1 MNKQCFRVIFSKT
14 LQRFV
19 VVSELAKSEGK
30 STEKHDVSLSHVSV
44 RLKPLAFS
52 LFCVLG
58 FVAFSE
64 SAVAETLIIQADK
77 SAPKNQQP
85 IVLQTANGLP
95 QVNIQTPND
104 KGLSHNKYSQ
114 FDIAEK
120 GAVLNNSRTHTQT
133 QLAGMVQG
141 NPYLARGE
149 ANVILN
155 EVNSSNPSV
164 MKGYME
170 VAGKKANVI
179 IANPNGLHCEGCG
192 IINSDRVTLTTG
204 KPEIKNGQVDNFK
217 VEAGKVTVS
226 GKGLD
231 NSHVDYTEIL
241 AREAEV
247 NAGIWSKKEI
257 TVIAGKNTIAR
268 SDADKTLQVIRTEQA
283 SVGDIKPQ
291 VAIDVGELGG
301 MYSGKIHLV
310 GTEAGIGVRNAGH
323 IGASAETLHIDS
335 QGRIVNTGTLNAAK
349 STQLTAMQ
357 EIENKGKI
365 ENRQGNITLNS
376 ALDIKQ
382 DGAIVARQGDIHKIA
397 TDQISQSGE
406 SVAKGNITYQA
417 ARVKTSTNSLV
428 AAGVEVKD
436 TAQGEVRSLEKNS
449 GQGKNVAVSAT
460 AKATLQ
466 GKNLASGQID
476 IQSSEVDLDHSHTS
490 AHSVSVVANQ
500 GNIQA
505 NHATLIADKT
515 LSLNTPAEL
524 QTQQSHLKAEKI
536 TAQQHSLNMQKA
548 VWEQTGTDE
557 LKLSV
562 SDQLKNQGGTLKTQG
577 DLTLYSHGMDN
588 RQGHLLANG
597 KLVVNTGTGQLD
609 TTNGVML
616 SNQSLSLNSGE
627 FINDG
632 GLIQSNQ
639 NVAINTQGQSL
650 SNKQTLTDAQDKG
663 IVALGEVN
671 IQAGN
676 VVNRQGR
683 IVSVGK
689 QIINVAN
696 VDNQQGLVY
705 TQDNSTLHA
714 KNLSNDEGS
723 IRAVKQADITLSDN
737 LNQQNGAIK
746 AQTLNL
752 AANTLN
758 SLTKSVIS
766 ADNLNIITS
775 NELSNKDSHIIAK
788 LNGDIQTG
796 STLSNKNGT
805 IGSQERSFI
814 INTHQ
819 HRLENEQGNI
829 IAAQNIDINSGAIN
843 NNQGLISANEI
854 AINSNNQSI
863 NNQKTLLEK
872 QGSKGIIAQHSL
884 ILHSNSL
891 NNNNG
896 NILSR
901 NNATV
906 NTASLINH
914 QGEIRTQSQLDL
926 HTNTLEQNS
935 GLITANTVNLV
946 ADAIKSNKQSE
957 ISGNQVNVTA
967 QTLDNQESKL
977 IARQLAHIDV
987 KQGIQNQN
995 GILASLGEKLT
1006 INSNQSEINNT
1017 GGMVLAQN
1025 GTLKLNTDML
1035 NNKQGSIRAKIAE
1048 IFTQKTLDNRNT
1060 LADKQ
1065 QGIIATDLSLKA
1077 KQLDNQAGRIT
1088 ALNSTALQASD
1099 IQNQSGEILMVNDGS
1114 LNADKINNQAGQ
1126 IASVSANL
1134 NITTQTALNNQQ
1146 GTIKAENMLTLM
1158 TKGLENQQGKVVS
1171 SNQLLLKT
1179 AQQQIDNQQG
1189 TLFAKNKAD
1198 IHSGNI
1204 NNLNGLIRADDSL
1217 LIEAYQNVIDNRH
1230 TQDALKGIVGLRSM
1244 VLQGVTTLLN
1254 QQGKLYGGNTLN
1266 ITTAEDIQNQ
1276 QGTLQSQGDLTLS
1289 TQSVNNQDGKI
1300 SSHVANITAK
1310 IINNRATSEQ
1320 GSLIYADKLTLNT
1333 EQLDNQGTKAKDKSP
1348 AQGIQGQDIVI
1359 QTAALNN
1366 QQGGIYS
1373 ANNVSITSNNH
1384 LDNSEG
1390 ELLAVN
1396 TVDVLNG
1403 NNLMVNNEKGLIQGN
1418 KTVNL
1423 NATGLASEG
1432 NIKTKGDL
1440 NIALKE
1446 SFILNNAFE
1455 ANNLTFKTEGNFTNN
1470 TEQRVANKMT
1480 ISANHIENRAN
1491 AELSSNETMLNSTSL
1506 INRGLIDGVNTVI
1519 KSSAV
1524 TNIGTGRIYG
1534 DHLAINATTVENLAE
1549 TVNGETKAATIAAR
1563 ERLDFGVNTLIN
1575 RDGALILSLGNTVI
1589 GNTLDKNNHAVGK
1602 ANLIQNDS
1610 ATIEL
1615 LGNAVVNAQNVI
1627 NRDTKIKTRIREE
1640 RETFD
1645 LYGKENVTTGK
1656 VSEWYR
1662 VGVDGEMDHADGRRN
1677 KNATFTFYDRA
1688 KGSISSNTGDY
1699 WQRRE
1704 FTQTRYI
1711 PEIYDES
1718 PAKFLVGGNLHLNSE
1733 NTLNQY
1739 SRLLIGGRLYFNE
1752 QNISQSGE
1760 SIDSNNGK
1768 LVNEDFTATQI
1779 VDDQGY
1785 FYRYQQDRRKPRRIK
1800 RRKNFLDIKIQKAIN
1815 EQSSKQVHFNLV
1827 LNTIGTPITSGA
1839 TVDDKTKVKDIQ
1851 LDTVSVMSNSADNPN
1866 GISIEKSPLNPSIGK
1881 HTEITL
1887 TPTINNHNVI
1897 SSGQVIA
1904 KLQTTVEKF
1913 DPQDLSNMTMPV
1925 VKTHLPDVK
1934 LPQASLYKINP
1945 EAPNG
1950 YLVETDPK
1958 FTDRK
1963 RWLSSD
1969 YMFEQLRYNH
1979 DNVHKRLGDGFYEQR
1994 LINEQI
2000 HQLTGRRYIE
2010 GYNNDIDQ
2018 YKALMNSGVKYAK
2031 QFNLALGV
2039 GLTAKQMSELT
2050 SDMVWFVNKEITLA
2064 DGRKVTALVPQVYLV
2079 ARNSDINSRGGVVSA
2094 NQILGNV
2101 DTLENRGVIAGRDL
2115 TRIHSNQLQNE
2126 GSILGDTVDLSAKQN
2141 LINLGNIEAV
2151 KSLSLAAGKNL
2162 DIRSTLSSSE
2172 SADGNVAR
2180 TVLDRLAR
2188 VKVTG
2193 AGGRLALHSNENLT
2207 IKAADIESQGSL
2219 SATAGNMLNVTTLT
2233 VSNKEYYN
2241 GDADNYYRLAQHSE
2255 VGSTLKGK
2263 DDVTLVAKKD
2273 VRIRQSDIGSEKGN
2287 VLIGSQ
2293 QGDIQV
2299 EAGREEEQ
2307 LASASKSVSR
2317 GRFGLSKTTEIR
2329 RHEHDIAQSVG
2340 SNIDGKTVNLIAGQG
2355 NVTVQGSNAVG
2366 ENGLTV
2372 QAKNIDI
2379 KEAENKVYSED
2390 FHSKKKSGVLG
2401 GGLGVTFGAQK
2412 QTLESDKTKFYAQGS
2427 QVGSLNGNTTLIAKN
2442 HYSQTASQV
2451 SAVNGDVNILAKNVD
2466 IKAADDKYET
2476 NTKQTF
2482 EQKGV
2487 TLAVT
2492 SPILSAL
2499 QAVQGTVKSV
2509 ERVGQSKNDRVNAMA
2524 AANSAMDAY
2533 RAGQAVG
2540 QAGKAMQEA
2549 MENGNMDSVV
2559 GAQIT
2564 YGQQKS
2570 ESRTHTEGKTA
2581 AKSQVNAGGKVNI
2594 VATGAGKASN
2604 ITIQGSDV
2612 SGKQGT
2618 FLEADNDINITAAEQ
2633 THKERSTN
2641 KSSGFN
2647 AGVAMKVS
2655 NGAAVGATLG
2665 GNHGKGYGNGDE
2677 TTYVASHVGDSQ
2689 SKTVIQAGGDA
2700 NIIGSQVKGKRVE
2713 VNAQN
2718 LNIESLQDTATYKG
2732 KQMNVSG
2739 SVTVGYGASVGGSFN
2754 KSNIHADHASVN
2766 EQAGI
2771 YAGDEGYDINVNHT
2785 DLKGG
2790 LITSTQKAEDEG
2802 KNRFST
2808 GSLTH
2813 SDIENHS
2820 NYSGSSFGVSGS
2832 VAANFDTPFGKEGQ
2846 AQSSKQAT
2854 DSKGNPVYLDKNGKE
2869 TVSATDTEGN
2879 ANRAKSATGLASLQ
2893 STLGLGYGS
2902 DKESQSGTTKSGINT
2917 KNIEIRDQAGQL
2929 AKTGETVEQTR
2940 DRIKTEVTTDNAAQ
2954 HSGKLENHFDKD
2966 EVQKELDLQRDVTE
2980 QFGNNLSQGAALIS
2994 EKLSEKARKQKY
3006 EAAVAL
3012 EQAQK
3017 AVKENDSES
3026 NRTLERQAQMQF
3038 DKADQAAKEWETG
3051 GRQRRLVD
3059 SAMNV
3064 LSTALAGRPA
3074 AEVVASGLSP
3084 MVNHHIK
3091 EATKGQSDAVNL
3103 TAHAL
3108 WGAVEAY
3115 AGNRNVA
3122 AGAAGAV
3129 AGEAAAKVIA
3139 ETLYGKSP
3147 NALSQEEKLT
3157 VSTLSQAAA
3166 GIAGGALANSSDGV
3180 GIAAQTAKGAVENN
3194 SMADDVHPSDERK
3207 QNIEMYAKVLF
3218 NGDEDKAKEY
3228 QEGLELAEAQGQI
3241 DSVKET
3247 ADAIA
3252 NLDDTVVSLW
3262 EAISN
3267 PEKTYNNVVV
3277 SLKEWDEAYA
3287 LALKEN
3293 PKLAGEMQG
3302 YRQGKMK
3309 GVSTGGVVLSG
3320 AGLALVKP
3328 MGALKNG
3335 VVGFTKN
3342 QVNRVVNHTVLNR
3355 VINEVDNIAVS
3366 TDKGFINGTKVC
3378 GASCEIKAT
3387 SKAEQA
3393 LIDDIVKNG
3402 DIKGGKTES
3411 LIHGLAKRSGYEP
3424 LQGGKYGSNNGFDH
3438 VLVGKDGSVVIIDS
3452 KQIKTNGAIQVSS
3465 KGAKDTNQLSSKW
3478 INAVLRELPENDPT
3492 KLAIKNAEKNGKSI
3506 KTIIAGVDKS
3516 NGKVVLLP
3524 VKIPNKN

>member
-752 AANTLN
+752 TANTLN

-775 NELSNKDSHIIAK
+775 NELSNTDSHIIAK

-796 STLSNKNGT
+796 STLNNKNGT
-805 IGSQERSFI
+805 IGSQEHSFI

-884 ILHSNSL
+884 TLHSNSL

-926 HTNTLEQNS
+926 HTNTLEQNN

-995 GILASLGEKLT
+995 GILASLGENLT

-1048 IFTQKTLDNRNT
+1048 IFTQKALDNRNT

-1126 IASVSANL
+1126 IASQSANL

-1244 VLQGVTTLLN
+1244 VLQGVTTLFN

-1289 TQSVNNQDGKI
+1289 TQSVNNQAGKI

-1310 IINNRATSEQ
+1310 TINNRATSEQ

-1333 EQLDNQGTKAKDKSP
+1333 EQLDNQGTKARDKSP

-1359 QTAALNN
+1359 QTATLNN

-1491 AELSSNETMLNSTSL
+1491 AELSSNETMLNSTNL

-1534 DHLAINATTVENLAE
+1534 DHLAINAATVENLAE

-1575 RDGALILSLGNTVI
+1575 RDGALILSL
-1589 GNTLDKNNHAVGK
+1589 
-1602 ANLIQNDS
+1602 
-1610 ATIEL
+1610 
-1615 LGNAVVNAQNVI
+1615 
-1627 NRDTKIKTRIREE
+1627 R
-1640 RETFD
+1640 
-1645 LYGKENVTTGK
+1645 
-1656 VSEWYR
+1656 
-1662 VGVDGEMDHADGRRN
+1662 
-1677 KNATFTFYDRA
+1677 
-1688 KGSISSNTGDY
+1688 
-1699 WQRRE
+1699 
-1704 FTQTRYI
+1704 
-1711 PEIYDES
+1711 
-1718 PAKFLVGGNLHLNSE
+1718 
-1733 NTLNQY
+1733 
-1739 SRLLIGGRLYFNE
+1739 
-1752 QNISQSGE
+1752 
-1760 SIDSNNGK
+1760 
-1768 LVNEDFTATQI
+1768 
-1779 VDDQGY
+1779 
-1785 FYRYQQDRRKPRRIK
+1785 
-1800 RRKNFLDIKIQKAIN
+1800 
-1815 EQSSKQVHFNLV
+1815 
-1827 LNTIGTPITSGA
+1827 
-1839 TVDDKTKVKDIQ
+1839 
-1851 LDTVSVMSNSADNPN
+1851 
-1866 GISIEKSPLNPSIGK
+1866 
-1881 HTEITL
+1881 
-1887 TPTINNHNVI
+1887 
-1897 SSGQVIA
+1897 
-1904 KLQTTVEKF
+1904 
-1913 DPQDLSNMTMPV
+1913 
-1925 VKTHLPDVK
+1925 
-1934 LPQASLYKINP
+1934 
-1945 EAPNG
+1945 
-1950 YLVETDPK
+1950 
-1958 FTDRK
+1958 
-1963 RWLSSD
+1963 
-1969 YMFEQLRYNH
+1969 
-1979 DNVHKRLGDGFYEQR
+1979 
-1994 LINEQI
+1994 
-2000 HQLTGRRYIE
+2000 
-2010 GYNNDIDQ
+2010 
-2018 YKALMNSGVKYAK
+2018 
-2031 QFNLALGV
+2031 
-2039 GLTAKQMSELT
+2039 
-2050 SDMVWFVNKEITLA
+2050 
-2064 DGRKVTALVPQVYLV
+2064 
-2079 ARNSDINSRGGVVSA
+2079 
-2094 NQILGNV
+2094 
-2101 DTLENRGVIAGRDL
+2101 
-2115 TRIHSNQLQNE
+2115 
-2126 GSILGDTVDLSAKQN
+2126 
-2141 LINLGNIEAV
+2141 
-2151 KSLSLAAGKNL
+2151 
-2162 DIRSTLSSSE
+2162 
-2172 SADGNVAR
+2172 
-2180 TVLDRLAR
+2180 
-2188 VKVTG
+2188 
-2193 AGGRLALHSNENLT
+2193 
-2207 IKAADIESQGSL
+2207 
-2219 SATAGNMLNVTTLT
+2219 
-2233 VSNKEYYN
+2233 
-2241 GDADNYYRLAQHSE
+2241 
-2255 VGSTLKGK
+2255 
-2263 DDVTLVAKKD
+2263 
-2273 VRIRQSDIGSEKGN
+2273 
-2287 VLIGSQ
+2287 
-2293 QGDIQV
+2293 
-2299 EAGREEEQ
+2299 
-2307 LASASKSVSR
+2307 
-2317 GRFGLSKTTEIR
+2317 
-2329 RHEHDIAQSVG
+2329 
-2340 SNIDGKTVNLIAGQG
+2340 
-2355 NVTVQGSNAVG
+2355 
-2366 ENGLTV
+2366 
-2372 QAKNIDI
+2372 
-2379 KEAENKVYSED
+2379 
-2390 FHSKKKSGVLG
+2390 
-2401 GGLGVTFGAQK
+2401 
-2412 QTLESDKTKFYAQGS
+2412 
-2427 QVGSLNGNTTLIAKN
+2427 
-2442 HYSQTASQV
+2442 
-2451 SAVNGDVNILAKNVD
+2451 
-2466 IKAADDKYET
+2466 
-2476 NTKQTF
+2476 
-2482 EQKGV
+2482 
-2487 TLAVT
+2487 
-2492 SPILSAL
+2492 
-2499 QAVQGTVKSV
+2499 
-2509 ERVGQSKNDRVNAMA
+2509 
-2524 AANSAMDAY
+2524 
-2533 RAGQAVG
+2533 
-2540 QAGKAMQEA
+2540 
-2549 MENGNMDSVV
+2549 
-2559 GAQIT
+2559 
-2564 YGQQKS
+2564 
-2570 ESRTHTEGKTA
+2570 
-2581 AKSQVNAGGKVNI
+2581 
-2594 VATGAGKASN
+2594 
-2604 ITIQGSDV
+2604 
-2612 SGKQGT
+2612 
-2618 FLEADNDINITAAEQ
+2618 
-2633 THKERSTN
+2633 
-2641 KSSGFN
+2641 
-2647 AGVAMKVS
+2647 
-2655 NGAAVGATLG
+2655 
-2665 GNHGKGYGNGDE
+2665 
-2677 TTYVASHVGDSQ
+2677 
-2689 SKTVIQAGGDA
+2689 
-2700 NIIGSQVKGKRVE
+2700 
-2713 VNAQN
+2713 
-2718 LNIESLQDTATYKG
+2718 
-2732 KQMNVSG
+2732 
-2739 SVTVGYGASVGGSFN
+2739 
-2754 KSNIHADHASVN
+2754 
-2766 EQAGI
+2766 
-2771 YAGDEGYDINVNHT
+2771 
-2785 DLKGG
+2785 
-2790 LITSTQKAEDEG
+2790 
-2802 KNRFST
+2802 
-2808 GSLTH
+2808 
-2813 SDIENHS
+2813 
-2820 NYSGSSFGVSGS
+2820 
-2832 VAANFDTPFGKEGQ
+2832 
-2846 AQSSKQAT
+2846 
-2854 DSKGNPVYLDKNGKE
+2854 
-2869 TVSATDTEGN
+2869 
-2879 ANRAKSATGLASLQ
+2879 
-2893 STLGLGYGS
+2893 
-2902 DKESQSGTTKSGINT
+2902 
-2917 KNIEIRDQAGQL
+2917 
-2929 AKTGETVEQTR
+2929 
-2940 DRIKTEVTTDNAAQ
+2940 
-2954 HSGKLENHFDKD
+2954 
-2966 EVQKELDLQRDVTE
+2966 
-2980 QFGNNLSQGAALIS
+2980 
-2994 EKLSEKARKQKY
+2994 
-3006 EAAVAL
+3006 
-3012 EQAQK
+3012 
-3017 AVKENDSES
+3017 
-3026 NRTLERQAQMQF
+3026 
-3038 DKADQAAKEWETG
+3038 
-3051 GRQRRLVD
+3051 
-3059 SAMNV
+3059 
-3064 LSTALAGRPA
+3064 
-3074 AEVVASGLSP
+3074 
-3084 MVNHHIK
+3084 
-3091 EATKGQSDAVNL
+3091 
-3103 TAHAL
+3103 
-3108 WGAVEAY
+3108 
-3115 AGNRNVA
+3115 
-3122 AGAAGAV
+3122 
-3129 AGEAAAKVIA
+3129 
-3139 ETLYGKSP
+3139 
-3147 NALSQEEKLT
+3147 
-3157 VSTLSQAAA
+3157 
-3166 GIAGGALANSSDGV
+3166 
-3180 GIAAQTAKGAVENN
+3180 
-3194 SMADDVHPSDERK
+3194 
-3207 QNIEMYAKVLF
+3207 
-3218 NGDEDKAKEY
+3218 
-3228 QEGLELAEAQGQI
+3228 
-3241 DSVKET
+3241 
-3247 ADAIA
+3247 
-3252 NLDDTVVSLW
+3252 
-3262 EAISN
+3262 
-3267 PEKTYNNVVV
+3267 
-3277 SLKEWDEAYA
+3277 
-3287 LALKEN
+3287 
-3293 PKLAGEMQG
+3293 
-3302 YRQGKMK
+3302 
-3309 GVSTGGVVLSG
+3309 
-3320 AGLALVKP
+3320 
-3328 MGALKNG
+3328 
-3335 VVGFTKN
+3335 
-3342 QVNRVVNHTVLNR
+3342 
-3355 VINEVDNIAVS
+3355 
-3366 TDKGFINGTKVC
+3366 
-3378 GASCEIKAT
+3378 
-3387 SKAEQA
+3387 
-3393 LIDDIVKNG
+3393 
-3402 DIKGGKTES
+3402 
-3411 LIHGLAKRSGYEP
+3411 
-3424 LQGGKYGSNNGFDH
+3424 
-3438 VLVGKDGSVVIIDS
+3438 
-3452 KQIKTNGAIQVSS
+3452 
-3465 KGAKDTNQLSSKW
+3465 
-3478 INAVLRELPENDPT
+3478 
-3492 KLAIKNAEKNGKSI
+3492 
-3506 KTIIAGVDKS
+3506 
-3516 NGKVVLLP
+3516 
-3524 VKIPNKN
+3524 

>member
-30 STEKHDVSLSHVSV
+30 STEKHDVSLSHVSA

-268 SDADKTLQVIRTEQA
+268 SDTDKTLQVIRTEQA

-382 DGAIVARQGDIHKIA
+382 DGTIVARQGDIHKIA
-397 TDQISQSGE
+397 TDQITQNGE

-417 ARVKTSTNSLV
+417 ARVKTSTNSLI

-449 GQGKNVAVSAT
+449 GQGKTVTVSAT

-476 IQSSEVDLDHSHTS
+476 IQGSEVDLDHSHTS

-597 KLVVNTGTGQLD
+597 KLVVDTGTGQLD

-627 FINDG
+627 LINDG

-723 IRAVKQADITLSDN
+723 IRAVKRADITLSDN

-752 AANTLN
+752 TANTLN

-796 STLSNKNGT
+796 STLNNKNGT

-884 ILHSNSL
+884 TLHSNSL

-926 HTNTLEQNS
+926 HTNTLEQNN

-977 IARQLAHIDV
+977 IARQLAHVDV

-995 GILASLGEKLT
+995 GILASLGENLT

-1048 IFTQKTLDNRNT
+1048 IFTQKALDNRNT

-1126 IASVSANL
+1126 IASQSANL

-1244 VLQGVTTLLN
+1244 VLQGVTTLFN

-1289 TQSVNNQDGKI
+1289 TQSVNNQAGKI

-1310 IINNRATSEQ
+1310 TINNRATSEQ

-1333 EQLDNQGTKAKDKSP
+1333 EQLDNQGTKARDKSP

-1359 QTAALNN
+1359 QTATLNN

-1491 AELSSNETMLNSTSL
+1491 AELSSNETMLNSTNL

-1534 DHLAINATTVENLAE
+1534 DHLAINAATVENLAE

-1645 LYGKENVTTGK
+1645 LYGKENATTGK

-1662 VGVDGEMDHADGRRN
+1662 VGVDGEMDHADGRHS
-1677 KNATFTFYDRA
+1677 KSATFTFYDRA
-1688 KGSISSNTGDY
+1688 KGEISSHKGDY

-1718 PAKFLVGGNLHLNSE
+1718 PAKFLVGGSLHLNSE

-1739 SRLLIGGRLYFNE
+1739 SQLLIGGRLYFNE
-1752 QNISQSGE
+1752 QNISQSSE

-1785 FYRYQQDRRKPRRIK
+1785 FYRYRQDRRRSGKIRRH
-1800 RRKNFLDIKIQKAIN
+1800 KNFLDIKTQKAIN
-1815 EQSSKQVHFNLV
+1815 EQSSKQLHFNLV

-1851 LDTVSVMSNSADNPN
+1851 LDTVSVMSNSADSPN

-2162 DIRSTLSSSE
+2162 DIRSTLYSSE

-2180 TVLDRLAR
+2180 TVLDRLAS

-2273 VRIRQSDIGSEKGN
+2273 VRIRQSNIGSEKGN

-2317 GRFGLSKTTEIR
+2317 GRFGLSKTTEID

-2355 NVTVQGSNAVG
+2355 TVTVQGSNVVG
-2366 ENGLTV
+2366 GNGLTV
-2372 QAKNIDI
+2372 RAKNIDI

-2390 FHSKKKSGVLG
+2390 FHSKKKSGVLGG

-2427 QVGSLNGNTTLIAKN
+2427 QVGSLNGNTTLIAEN

-2466 IKAADDKYET
+2466 IKAADDKYES

-2487 TLAVT
+2487 SLALT

-2604 ITIQGSDV
+2604 ITIHGSDV

-2655 NGAAVGATLG
+2655 NGVAAGITVG
-2665 GNHGKGYGNGDE
+2665 GNYGKGYGNGDE

-2700 NIIGSQVKGKRVE
+2700 NLIGSQVKGKRVE

-2902 DKESQSGTTKSGINT
+2902 DKENQSSTTKSGINT
-2917 KNIEIRDQAGQL
+2917 KNIEIRDQAEQL
-2929 AKTGETVEQTR
+2929 AKTGKTVEQTL
-2940 DRIKTEVTTDNAAQ
+2940 DSIKTDVTTDNAAQ
-2954 HSGKLENHFDKD
+2954 HAGKLENHFDKD
-2966 EVQKELDLQRDVTE
+2966 KVQKELDLQRDVTE
-2980 QFGNNLSQGAALIS
+2980 QFGNNLSQGAALII

-3277 SLKEWDEAYA
+3277 SLKDWDEAYA

-3309 GVSTGGVVLSG
+3309 GVSTGGVILSG
-3320 AGLALVKP
+3320 AGLAMVEGISKITDIAKSGKLNLSRKGIPNSQIGIQWGKGISNQGKP
-3328 MGALKNG
+3328 WEAYVQSKLPDGSIN
-3335 VVGFTKN
+3335 
-3342 QVNRVVNHTVLNR
+3342 LN
-3355 VINEVDNIAVS
+3355 
-3366 TDKGFINGTKVC
+3366 
-3378 GASCEIKAT
+3378 
-3387 SKAEQA
+3387 
-3393 LIDDIVKNG
+3393 
-3402 DIKGGKTES
+3402 DIKSNFKT
-3411 LIHGLAKRSGYEP
+3411 
-3424 LQGGKYGSNNGFDH
+3424 FDH
-3438 VLVGKDGSVVIIDS
+3438 LLPDGTAISSKTMDTVGSKTYQNPSKITYTLNKYVDDMVNFRNDGKDGVIINNSDIKS
-3452 KQIKTNGAIQVSS
+3452 KELYLAIPAKTSKEQMKAIDKSIEYARS
-3465 KGAKDTNQLSSKW
+3465 KGTN
-3478 INAVLRELPENDPT
+3478 
-3492 KLAIKNAEKNGKSI
+3492 
-3506 KTIIAGVDKS
+3506 IIV
-3516 NGKVVLLP
+3516 NKV
-3524 VKIPNKN
+3524 N

>member
-1 MNKQCFRVIFSKT
+1 MVT
-14 LQRFV
+14 
-19 VVSELAKSEGK
+19 SELAKSEGK
-30 STEKHDVSLSHVSV
+30 STESSAFGLSHIFAQI
-44 RLKPLAFS
+44 RPLTFS
-52 LFCVLG
+52 LYCALG
-58 FVAFSE
+58 FVAFSN
-64 SAVAETLIIQADK
+64 SALANLIIQADK

-104 KGLSHNKYSQ
+104 KGLSHNKYAK
-114 FDIAEK
+114 FDVDTK
-120 GAVLNNSRTHTQT
+120 GAILNNSRTNVQT
-133 QLAGMVQG
+133 QQGGLITG

-149 ANVILN
+149 AKVILN
-155 EVNSSNPSV
+155 EVNSSDPSV
-164 MKGYME
+164 LKGYVE
-170 VAGKKANVI
+170 VAGKKADVI
-179 IANPNGLHCEGCG
+179 IANPSGIHCEGCG
-192 IINSDRVTLTTG
+192 IINSNRATLTTG
-204 KPEIKNGQVDNFK
+204 KPQIKNGNLESFV
-217 VEAGKVTVS
+217 VEKGKVKVS

-231 NSHVDYTEIL
+231 NSRVDYTEII
-241 AREAEV
+241 ARETQV
-247 NAGIWSKKEI
+247 NAGLWSKKEAKVI
-257 TVIAGKNTIAR
+257 TGKNTVKQLET
-268 SDADKTLQVIRTEQA
+268 SADLQIIHNNQPLADEPR
-283 SVGDIKPQ
+283 PQ
-291 VAIDVGELGG
+291 VAVDVGELGG
-301 MYSGKIHLV
+301 MYSGKIHLI
-310 GTEAGIGVRNAGH
+310 GTETGVGVHNAGH
-323 IGASAETLHIDS
+323 IGASAETLKIDS
-335 QGRIVNTGTLNAAK
+335 EGRIVNTGTLNANHAV
-349 STQLTAMQ
+349 QLAGTKG
-357 EIENKGKI
+357 IENRGKI
-365 ENRQGNITLNS
+365 ENRQGDMTFNT
-376 ALDIKQ
+376 AADIQQ
-382 DGAIVARQGDIHKIA
+382 DGSVVARGGHIHQTANQAIHQQGE
-397 TDQISQSGE
+397 T
-406 SVAKGNITYQA
+406 VAKGHITYKA
-417 ARVKTSTNSLV
+417 PSVTASTSSLI
-428 AAGVEVKD
+428 ASGVEVKD
-436 TAQGEVRSLEKNS
+436 SEQGEVRTLGNQSAQGKSITVITTGKTSL
-449 GQGKNVAVSAT
+449 QGKNVASGNINVS
-460 AKATLQ
+460 
-466 GKNLASGQID
+466 
-476 IQSSEVDLDHSHTS
+476 SSEADLDNSHTS
-490 AHSVSVVANQ
+490 AHAVNINASQ
-500 GNIQA
+500 GKIQA
-505 NHATLIADKT
+505 NNAILIA
-515 LSLNTPAEL
+515 NAEL
-524 QTQQSHLKAEKI
+524 ALITPTSLETQHSDVKAEKI
-536 TAQQHSLNMQKA
+536 TTKQRSLNTKGA
-548 VWEQTGTDE
+548 TWEQTGTGE
-557 LKLSV
+557 LKLDVADTLHNS
-562 SDQLKNQGGTLKTQG
+562 GGTFKTQG
-577 DLTLYSHGMDN
+577 DLIVN
-588 RQGHLLANG
+588 AQGVNNQQGRLIAKDKLTINTERG
-597 KLVVNTGTGQLD
+597 KLDSTQGLLVAEQD
-609 TTNGVML
+609 IAI
-616 SNQSLSLNSGE
+616 NSGE
-627 FINDG
+627 LINDG

-705 TQDNSTLHA
+705 TQDNSTLNA

-752 AANTLN
+752 TANALN

-766 ADNLNIITS
+766 ADDLNIITS

-796 STLSNKNGT
+796 STLNNKNGT

-829 IAAQNIDINSGAIN
+829 IAAQNIDINSGEIN

-863 NNQKTLLEK
+863 NNQKTVLKK

-884 ILHSNSL
+884 TLHSNSL

-901 NNATV
+901 NNVTV

-926 HTNTLEQNS
+926 HTNTLEQNN

-957 ISGNQVNVTA
+957 ISGNQINMTA

-977 IARQLAHIDV
+977 IARQLAHVDV

-1048 IFTQKTLDNRNT
+1048 IFAQKTLDNRNT
-1060 LADKQ
+1060 LADSQ

-1077 KQLDNQAGRIT
+1077 KQLDNQVGRIT

-1126 IASVSANL
+1126 IASLSANL

-1179 AQQQIDNQQG
+1179 DQQQIDNQQG

-1217 LIEAYQNVIDNRH
+1217 LIEAYQNVIDNRY

-1244 VLQGVTTLLN
+1244 VLQGVTTLFN

-1276 QGTLQSQGDLTLS
+1276 QGIFQSQGDLTLS
-1289 TQSVNNQDGKI
+1289 TQSVNNQEGKI

-1310 IINNRATSEQ
+1310 TINNRAKSEQ

-1359 QTAALNN
+1359 QTSTLNN

-1384 LDNSEG
+1384 LNNSEG

-1491 AELSSNETMLNSTSL
+1491 AELSSNETTLNSTNL

-1534 DHLAINATTVENLAE
+1534 DHLAINAATVENLAE

-1563 ERLDFGVNTLIN
+1563 DRLDFGIGKLIN
-1575 RDGALILSLGNTVI
+1575 RDHSLIFSSGKLSI
-1589 GNTLDKNNHAVGK
+1589 GGQLDENHYAIGK
-1602 ANLIQNDS
+1602 ATLVDNGS
-1610 ATIEL
+1610 ATIEALGDGKINTAHL
-1615 LGNAVVNAQNVI
+1615 LNQDLYVKKGIDTKVEHITEHALGENAHRYREGRDGIYYVNNGSKSPYSFFLLNDGTRKEGSGWYSWFYKQTTNTTTLEHTDPSKISIGGSLLLDGDDLHNKYSQLLVGRQLWLGDTAFEQNTQNSSLDGGRVKLHNEDIQGEI
-1627 NRDTKIKTRIREE
+1627 NRQDNGI
-1640 RETFD
+1640 
-1645 LYGKENVTTGK
+1645 
-1656 VSEWYR
+1656 YR
-1662 VGVDGEMDHADGRRN
+1662 VERGTRKKRGKYSHYHRNNLKYGPYDHP
-1677 KNATFTFYDRA
+1677 TEHFTFNR
-1688 KGSISSNTGDY
+1688 
-1699 WQRRE
+1699 
-1704 FTQTRYI
+1704 
-1711 PEIYDES
+1711 
-1718 PAKFLVGGNLHLNSE
+1718 
-1733 NTLNQY
+1733 
-1739 SRLLIGGRLYFNE
+1739 
-1752 QNISQSGE
+1752 
-1760 SIDSNNGK
+1760 
-1768 LVNEDFTATQI
+1768 
-1779 VDDQGY
+1779 
-1785 FYRYQQDRRKPRRIK
+1785 
-1800 RRKNFLDIKIQKAIN
+1800 
-1815 EQSSKQVHFNLV
+1815 V

-1851 LDTVSVMSNSADNPN
+1851 LDTVSVMSNSADSPN
-1866 GISIEKSPLNPSIGK
+1866 GISIERSPLNPSIGK

-1925 VKTHLPDVK
+1925 VKTHLPDVN

-2050 SDMVWFVNKEITLA
+2050 SDMVWFVNKEISLA

-2101 DTLENRGVIAGRDL
+2101 DTLENSGVIAGRDL

-2180 TVLDRLAR
+2180 TVLDRLAS

-2273 VRIRQSDIGSEKGN
+2273 VRIRQSNIGSEKGN

-2329 RHEHDIAQSVG
+2329 RHEHDIAQSVS

-2355 NVTVQGSNAVG
+2355 NVTVQGSNVVG

-2379 KEAENKVYSED
+2379 KEAENQVYSED
-2390 FHSKKKSGVLG
+2390 FHSKKKSGVLGG

-2442 HYSQTASQV
+2442 HYTQTASQV
-2451 SAVNGDVNILAKNVD
+2451 SAVNGDVNILAKKVD

-2549 MENGNMDSVV
+2549 MENGSVDSVV

-2604 ITIQGSDV
+2604 ITIHGSDV

-2618 FLEADNDINITAAEQ
+2618 FLGADNDINITAAEQ

-2665 GNHGKGYGNGDE
+2665 GNYGKGYGNGDE

-2732 KQMNVSG
+2732 KQMNASG
-2739 SVTVGYGASVGGSFN
+2739 SMTVGYGVSAGGSYN
-2754 KSNIHADHASVN
+2754 KSKVNADHASVN

-2771 YAGDEGYDINVNHT
+2771 YAGDDGYDVNVKN
-2785 DLKGG
+2785 KVSSIGG
-2790 LITSTQKAEDEG
+2790 AILSQASKE
-2802 KNRFST
+2802 KNQ
-2808 GSLTH
+2808 LTAQDFEY
-2813 SDIENHS
+2813 SNIQ
-2820 NYSGSSFGVSGS
+2820 NYSHAKSSAMGLMGGFSVNRDQTSNEDKELNKIYREGRNNETFDQANPNQTNQSPVKFGLDKDDIHSSDLYAAAKMGLANLASNSSQKENRQSTTYAVISDGNFNIGSQK
-2832 VAANFDTPFGKEGQ
+2832 GKENIESIKKSTKQEANKLEKIDYSQMQKEVEQDVATIQ
-2846 AQSSKQAT
+2846 AFAKNVGGAT
-2854 DSKGNPVYLDKNGKE
+2854 DEAYRTMFIAEHRMFTHKVDEKGNPIKDPEILKK
-2869 TVSATDTEGN
+2869 
-2879 ANRAKSATGLASLQ
+2879 
-2893 STLGLGYGS
+2893 
-2902 DKESQSGTTKSGINT
+2902 IN
-2917 KNIEIRDQAGQL
+2917 E
-2929 AKTGETVEQTR
+2929 
-2940 DRIKTEVTTDNAAQ
+2940 
-2954 HSGKLENHFDKD
+2954 
-2966 EVQKELDLQRDVTE
+2966 
-2980 QFGNNLSQGAALIS
+2980 
-2994 EKLSEKARKQKY
+2994 
-3006 EAAVAL
+3006 EA
-3012 EQAQK
+3012 
-3017 AVKENDSES
+3017 D
-3026 NRTLERQAQMQF
+3026 
-3038 DKADQAAKEWETG
+3038 
-3051 GRQRRLVD
+3051 
-3059 SAMNV
+3059 
-3064 LSTALAGRPA
+3064 
-3074 AEVVASGLSP
+3074 
-3084 MVNHHIK
+3084 
-3091 EATKGQSDAVNL
+3091 
-3103 TAHAL
+3103 
-3108 WGAVEAY
+3108 
-3115 AGNRNVA
+3115 
-3122 AGAAGAV
+3122 
-3129 AGEAAAKVIA
+3129 
-3139 ETLYGKSP
+3139 
-3147 NALSQEEKLT
+3147 
-3157 VSTLSQAAA
+3157 
-3166 GIAGGALANSSDGV
+3166 
-3180 GIAAQTAKGAVENN
+3180 AKGLDRTEYLKQQLEKGRNIYVLHEL
-3194 SMADDVHPSDERK
+3194 SDQERN
-3207 QNIEMYAKVLF
+3207 QLQKVTYT
-3218 NGDEDKAKEY
+3218 D
-3228 QEGLELAEAQGQI
+3228 
-3241 DSVKET
+3241 
-3247 ADAIA
+3247 
-3252 NLDDTVVSLW
+3252 
-3262 EAISN
+3262 
-3267 PEKTYNNVVV
+3267 PKT
-3277 SLKEWDEAYA
+3277 
-3287 LALKEN
+3287 
-3293 PKLAGEMQG
+3293 
-3302 YRQGKMK
+3302 
-3309 GVSTGGVVLSG
+3309 
-3320 AGLALVKP
+3320 
-3328 MGALKNG
+3328 
-3335 VVGFTKN
+3335 
-3342 QVNRVVNHTVLNR
+3342 
-3355 VINEVDNIAVS
+3355 
-3366 TDKGFINGTKVC
+3366 
-3378 GASCEIKAT
+3378 
-3387 SKAEQA
+3387 
-3393 LIDDIVKNG
+3393 
-3402 DIKGGKTES
+3402 GKTES
-3411 LIHGLAKRSGYEP
+3411 KYVVAFNGIFNDRNSAAKFAVQNYIAGRDDKTGNIDQKVYKDVYFVHHPKANNAFSELLVAGYEKMFEGSFGNLLGMDNSSLQAMNMMKQYGKDDLYLGSHSRGTLTVSNALKALNTEDNREKKLLSNTTVKMVGPAADVTRADGYLSQLQTGKERTTSDGSIRIENHASDPVGSMPILLGGNPATTSENNLNKGLVERISDIFGDNSSVHNCHGLGQRQCITDGYRTEGD
-3424 LQGGKYGSNNGFDH
+3424 LKMGNEETIFNLNK
-3438 VLVGKDGSVVIIDS
+3438 
-3452 KQIKTNGAIQVSS
+3452 S
-3465 KGAKDTNQLSSKW
+3465 KG
-3478 INAVLRELPENDPT
+3478 E
-3492 KLAIKNAEKNGKSI
+3492 
-3506 KTIIAGVDKS
+3506 
-3516 NGKVVLLP
+3516 
-3524 VKIPNKN
+3524 

>member
-1 MNKQCFRVIFSKT
+1 MVT
-14 LQRFV
+14 
-19 VVSELAKSEGK
+19 SELAKSEGK
-30 STEKHDVSLSHVSV
+30 STESSAFGLSHIFAQI
-44 RLKPLAFS
+44 RPLTFS
-52 LFCVLG
+52 LYCALG
-58 FVAFSE
+58 FVAFSN
-64 SAVAETLIIQADK
+64 SALANLIIQADK

-104 KGLSHNKYSQ
+104 KGLSHNKYAK
-114 FDIAEK
+114 FDVDTK
-120 GAVLNNSRTHTQT
+120 GAILNNSRTNVQT
-133 QLAGMVQG
+133 QQGGLITG

-149 ANVILN
+149 AKVILN
-155 EVNSSNPSV
+155 EVNSSDPSV
-164 MKGYME
+164 LKGYVE
-170 VAGKKANVI
+170 VAGKKADVI
-179 IANPNGLHCEGCG
+179 IANPSGIHCEGCG
-192 IINSDRVTLTTG
+192 IINSNRATLTTG
-204 KPEIKNGQVDNFK
+204 KPQIKNGNLESFV
-217 VEAGKVTVS
+217 VEKGKVKVS

-231 NSHVDYTEIL
+231 NSRVDYTEII
-241 AREAEV
+241 ARETQV
-247 NAGIWSKKEI
+247 NAGLWSKKEAKVI
-257 TVIAGKNTIAR
+257 TGKNTVKQLET
-268 SDADKTLQVIRTEQA
+268 SADLQIIHNNQPLADEPR
-283 SVGDIKPQ
+283 PQ
-291 VAIDVGELGG
+291 VAVDVGELGG
-301 MYSGKIHLV
+301 MYSGKIHLI
-310 GTEAGIGVRNAGH
+310 GTETGVGVHNAGH
-323 IGASAETLHIDS
+323 IGASAETLKIDS
-335 QGRIVNTGTLNAAK
+335 EGRIVNTGTLNANHAV
-349 STQLTAMQ
+349 QLAGTKG
-357 EIENKGKI
+357 IENRGKI
-365 ENRQGNITLNS
+365 ENRQGDMTFNT
-376 ALDIKQ
+376 AADIQQ
-382 DGAIVARQGDIHKIA
+382 DGSVVARGGHIHQTANQAIHQQGE
-397 TDQISQSGE
+397 T
-406 SVAKGNITYQA
+406 VAKGHITYKA
-417 ARVKTSTNSLV
+417 PSVTASTSSLI
-428 AAGVEVKD
+428 ASGVEVKD
-436 TAQGEVRSLEKNS
+436 SEQGEVRTLGNQSAQGKSITVITTGKTSL
-449 GQGKNVAVSAT
+449 QGKNVASGNINVS
-460 AKATLQ
+460 
-466 GKNLASGQID
+466 
-476 IQSSEVDLDHSHTS
+476 SSEADLDNSHTS
-490 AHSVSVVANQ
+490 AHAVNINASQ
-500 GNIQA
+500 GKIQA
-505 NHATLIADKT
+505 NNAILIA
-515 LSLNTPAEL
+515 NAEL
-524 QTQQSHLKAEKI
+524 ALITPTSLETQHSDVKAEKI
-536 TAQQHSLNMQKA
+536 TTKQRSLNTKGA
-548 VWEQTGTDE
+548 TWEQTGTGE
-557 LKLSV
+557 LKLDVADTLHNS
-562 SDQLKNQGGTLKTQG
+562 GGTFKTQG
-577 DLTLYSHGMDN
+577 DLIVN
-588 RQGHLLANG
+588 AQGVNNQQGRLIAKDKLTINTERG
-597 KLVVNTGTGQLD
+597 KLDSTQGLLVAEQD
-609 TTNGVML
+609 IAI
-616 SNQSLSLNSGE
+616 NSGE
-627 FINDG
+627 LINDG

-705 TQDNSTLHA
+705 TQDNSTLNA

-752 AANTLN
+752 TANTLN

-766 ADNLNIITS
+766 ADDLNIITS

-796 STLSNKNGT
+796 STLNNKNGT

-957 ISGNQVNVTA
+957 ISGNQINMTA

-977 IARQLAHIDV
+977 IARQLAHVDV

-1126 IASVSANL
+1126 IASLSANL

-1289 TQSVNNQDGKI
+1289 TQSVNNQEGKI

-1310 IINNRATSEQ
+1310 TINNRATSEQ

-1333 EQLDNQGTKAKDKSP
+1333 DQLDNQGTKAKDKSP

-1359 QTAALNN
+1359 QTATLNN

-1423 NATGLASEG
+1423 NATGLTSEG

-1491 AELSSNETMLNSTSL
+1491 AELSSNETMLNSTNL

-1534 DHLAINATTVENLAE
+1534 DHLAINAATVENLAE

-1563 ERLDFGVNTLIN
+1563 DRLDFGIGKLIN
-1575 RDGALILSLGNTVI
+1575 RDHSLIFSSGKLSI
-1589 GNTLDKNNHAVGK
+1589 GGQLDENHYAIGK
-1602 ANLIQNDS
+1602 ATLVDNGS
-1610 ATIEL
+1610 ATIEALGDGKINTAHL
-1615 LGNAVVNAQNVI
+1615 LNQDLYVKKGIDTKVEHITEHALGENAHRYREGRDGIYYVNNGSKSPYSFFLLNDGTRKEGSGWYSWFYKQTTNTTTLEHTDPSKISIGGSLLLDGDDLHNKYSQLLVGRQLWLGDTAFEQNTQNSSLDGGRVKLHNEDIQGEI
-1627 NRDTKIKTRIREE
+1627 NRQDNGI
-1640 RETFD
+1640 
-1645 LYGKENVTTGK
+1645 
-1656 VSEWYR
+1656 YR
-1662 VGVDGEMDHADGRRN
+1662 VERGTRKKRGKYSHYHRNNLKYGPYDHP
-1677 KNATFTFYDRA
+1677 TEHFTFNR
-1688 KGSISSNTGDY
+1688 
-1699 WQRRE
+1699 
-1704 FTQTRYI
+1704 
-1711 PEIYDES
+1711 
-1718 PAKFLVGGNLHLNSE
+1718 
-1733 NTLNQY
+1733 
-1739 SRLLIGGRLYFNE
+1739 
-1752 QNISQSGE
+1752 
-1760 SIDSNNGK
+1760 
-1768 LVNEDFTATQI
+1768 
-1779 VDDQGY
+1779 
-1785 FYRYQQDRRKPRRIK
+1785 
-1800 RRKNFLDIKIQKAIN
+1800 
-1815 EQSSKQVHFNLV
+1815 V

-2000 HQLTGRRYIE
+2000 HQLTGRRYID

-2079 ARNSDINSRGGVVSA
+2079 ARNSDINSRGGLVSA

-2317 GRFGLSKTTEIR
+2317 GRFGLSKTTEID
-2329 RHEHDIAQSVG
+2329 RHEHDIAQSVS

-2355 NVTVQGSNAVG
+2355 TVTVQGSNVVG

-2390 FHSKKKSGVLG
+2390 FHSKKKSGVLGG

-2466 IKAADDKYET
+2466 IKAADDKYEMH
-2476 NTKQTF
+2476 TKQTF

-2618 FLEADNDINITAAEQ
+2618 FLGADNDINITAAEQ

-2655 NGAAVGATLG
+2655 NGAAAGITVG
-2665 GNHGKGYGNGDE
+2665 GNYGKGYGNGDE
-2677 TTYVASHVGDSQ
+2677 TTYVASHVGDANSQ
-2689 SKTVIQAGGDA
+2689 TTLQAGGDA

-2732 KQMNVSG
+2732 KQMNGSG
-2739 SVTVGYGASVGGSFN
+2739 SVTVGYGVSAGGSFN
-2754 KSNIHADHASVN
+2754 KSKVNADHASVN

-2846 AQSSKQAT
+2846 AQSSKQAV
-2854 DSKGNPVYLDKNGKE
+2854 DEDGNPIYRNDRGELTTEAKNAQGK
-2869 TVSATDTEGN
+2869 DN
-2879 ANRAKSATGLASLQ
+2879 AKQLATGWDSLE
-2893 STLGLGYGS
+2893 TTHNVGFGY
-2902 DKESQSGTTKSGINT
+2902 DKDSQSSTTKSGINT
-2917 KNIEIRDQAGQL
+2917 SNIEIRDQAGQL

-2966 EVQKELDLQRDVTE
+2966 EVQREIDLQRNVTQE
-2980 QFGNNLSQGAALIS
+2980 FDRTRQDIKKELYDIADKKRAEAVEIRRNSRGEDGKTGYNTEESLELDRRADGLEKTAFYVDLALGSLYGWGNADATKYVGTAVASDPIVRTATAPKQIWLEKCKQDSLYCSNFNRDGSKRPTENGRAEIGDKRQIFDIS
-2994 EKLSEKARKQKY
+2994 ELKPSDSNNVITISNNGIMNPLDDALKNAIKQNKWATNKEGVAVVYNRPTSNPLSELLYAAYDKTNDLLGGRLPLTTAEKANVKLYQYAKDNKY
-3006 EAAVAL
+3006 QIDLSNHSRGGLTASVAL
-3012 EQAQK
+3012 Q
-3017 AVKENDSES
+3017 
-3026 NRTLERQAQMQF
+3026 
-3038 DKADQAAKEWETG
+3038 
-3051 GRQRRLVD
+3051 
-3059 SAMNV
+3059 
-3064 LSTALAGRPA
+3064 
-3074 AEVVASGLSP
+3074 
-3084 MVNHHIK
+3084 
-3091 EATKGQSDAVNL
+3091 
-3103 TAHAL
+3103 
-3108 WGAVEAY
+3108 Y
-3115 AGNRNVA
+3115 ANRN
-3122 AGAAGAV
+3122 GLTNIPIR
-3129 AGEAAAKVIA
+3129 ESRF
-3139 ETLYGKSP
+3139 YGTATHVQDYA
-3147 NALSQEEKLT
+3147 NQ
-3157 VSTLSQAAA
+3157 
-3166 GIAGGALANSSDGV
+3166 LAHVNGSYRYLD
-3180 GIAAQTAKGAVENN
+3180 KNN
-3194 SMADDVHPSDERK
+3194 
-3207 QNIEMYAKVLF
+3207 Q
-3218 NGDEDKAKEY
+3218 
-3228 QEGLELAEAQGQI
+3228 
-3241 DSVKET
+3241 
-3247 ADAIA
+3247 
-3252 NLDDTVVSLW
+3252 
-3262 EAISN
+3262 
-3267 PEKTYNNVVV
+3267 EKTSNGTVKSAVHHTDFVGRTPLMGLRSKYIVGGN
-3277 SLKEWDEAYA
+3277 E
-3287 LALKEN
+3287 
-3293 PKLAGEMQG
+3293 P
-3302 YRQGKMK
+3302 
-3309 GVSTGGVVLSG
+3309 TGGVENTWFTYSHSSYFAEVPNKDLTNEKREYIDDKG
-3320 AGLALVKP
+3320 YTVKE
-3328 MGALKNG
+3328 KNR
-3335 VVGFTKN
+3335 VANEYRKEFEEKWQPTKN
-3342 QVNRVVNHTVLNR
+3342 NLNP
-3355 VINEVDNIAVS
+3355 S
-3366 TDKGFINGTKVC
+3366 LPK
-3378 GASCEIKAT
+3378 
-3387 SKAEQA
+3387 
-3393 LIDDIVKNG
+3393 IV
-3402 DIKGGKTES
+3402 T
-3411 LIHGLAKRSGYEP
+3411 
-3424 LQGGKYGSNNGFDH
+3424 
-3438 VLVGKDGSVVIIDS
+3438 
-3452 KQIKTNGAIQVSS
+3452 
-3465 KGAKDTNQLSSKW
+3465 
-3478 INAVLRELPENDPT
+3478 PE
-3492 KLAIKNAEKNGKSI
+3492 
-3506 KTIIAGVDKS
+3506 
-3516 NGKVVLLP
+3516 
-3524 VKIPNKN
+3524 

>member
-1 MNKQCFRVIFSKT
+1 MVT
-14 LQRFV
+14 
-19 VVSELAKSEGK
+19 SELAKSEGK
-30 STEKHDVSLSHVSV
+30 STESSAFGLSHIFAQIQ
-44 RLKPLAFS
+44 PLTFS
-52 LFCVLG
+52 LYCALG
-58 FVAFSE
+58 FVAFSN
-64 SAVAETLIIQADK
+64 SALANLIIQADK

-104 KGLSHNKYSQ
+104 KGLSHNKYAK
-114 FDIAEK
+114 FDVDTK
-120 GAVLNNSRTHTQT
+120 GAILNNSRTNVQT
-133 QLAGMVQG
+133 QQGGLITG

-149 ANVILN
+149 AKVILN
-155 EVNSSNPSV
+155 EVNSSDPSV
-164 MKGYME
+164 LKGYVE
-170 VAGKKANVI
+170 VAGKKADVI
-179 IANPNGLHCEGCG
+179 IANPSGIHCEGCG
-192 IINSDRVTLTTG
+192 IINSNRATLTTG
-204 KPEIKNGQVDNFK
+204 KPQIKNGNLESFV
-217 VEAGKVTVS
+217 VEKGKVKVS

-231 NSHVDYTEIL
+231 NSRVDYTEII
-241 AREAEV
+241 ARETQV
-247 NAGIWSKKEI
+247 NAGLWSKKEAKVI
-257 TVIAGKNTIAR
+257 TGKNTVKQLET
-268 SDADKTLQVIRTEQA
+268 SADLQIIHNNQPLADEPR
-283 SVGDIKPQ
+283 PQ
-291 VAIDVGELGG
+291 VAVDVGELGG
-301 MYSGKIHLV
+301 MYSGKIHLI
-310 GTEAGIGVRNAGH
+310 GTETGVGVHNAGH
-323 IGASAETLHIDS
+323 IGASAETLKIDS
-335 QGRIVNTGTLNAAK
+335 EGRIVNTGTLNANHAV
-349 STQLTAMQ
+349 QLAGTKG
-357 EIENKGKI
+357 IENRGKI
-365 ENRQGNITLNS
+365 ENRQGDMTFNT
-376 ALDIKQ
+376 AADIQQ
-382 DGAIVARQGDIHKIA
+382 DGSVVARGGHIHQTANQAIHQQGE
-397 TDQISQSGE
+397 T
-406 SVAKGNITYQA
+406 VAKGHITYKA
-417 ARVKTSTNSLV
+417 PSVTASTSSLI
-428 AAGVEVKD
+428 ASGVEVKD
-436 TAQGEVRSLEKNS
+436 SEQGEVRTLGNQSAQGKSITVITTGKTSL
-449 GQGKNVAVSAT
+449 QGKNVASGNINVS
-460 AKATLQ
+460 
-466 GKNLASGQID
+466 
-476 IQSSEVDLDHSHTS
+476 SSEADLDNSHTS
-490 AHSVSVVANQ
+490 AHAVNINASQ
-500 GNIQA
+500 GKIQA
-505 NHATLIADKT
+505 NNAILIA
-515 LSLNTPAEL
+515 NAEL
-524 QTQQSHLKAEKI
+524 ALITPTSLETQHSDVKAEKI
-536 TAQQHSLNMQKA
+536 TTKQRSLNTKGA
-548 VWEQTGTDE
+548 TWEQTGTGE
-557 LKLSV
+557 LKLDVADTLHNS
-562 SDQLKNQGGTLKTQG
+562 GGTFKTQG
-577 DLTLYSHGMDN
+577 DLIVN
-588 RQGHLLANG
+588 AQGVNNQQGRLIAKDKLTINTERG
-597 KLVVNTGTGQLD
+597 KLDSTQGLLVAEQD
-609 TTNGVML
+609 IAI
-616 SNQSLSLNSGE
+616 NSGE
-627 FINDG
+627 LINDG

-705 TQDNSTLHA
+705 TQDNSTLNA

-752 AANTLN
+752 TANALN

-766 ADNLNIITS
+766 ADDLNIITS

-796 STLSNKNGT
+796 STLNNKNGT

-829 IAAQNIDINSGAIN
+829 IAAQNIDINSGEIN

-863 NNQKTLLEK
+863 NNQKTVLKK

-884 ILHSNSL
+884 TLHSNSL

-901 NNATV
+901 NNVTV

-926 HTNTLEQNS
+926 HTNTLEQNN

-977 IARQLAHIDV
+977 IARQLAHVDV

-1006 INSNQSEINNT
+1006 INSNQSDINNT

-1025 GTLKLNTDML
+1025 GTLKLNTNML

-1048 IFTQKTLDNRNT
+1048 IFAQKTLDNRNT
-1060 LADKQ
+1060 LADSQ

-1077 KQLDNQAGRIT
+1077 KQLDNQVGRIT

-1126 IASVSANL
+1126 IASLSANL

-1179 AQQQIDNQQG
+1179 DQQQIDNQQG

-1217 LIEAYQNVIDNRH
+1217 LIEAYQNVIDNRY

-1244 VLQGVTTLLN
+1244 VLQGVTTLFN

-1276 QGTLQSQGDLTLS
+1276 QGIFQSQGDLTLS
-1289 TQSVNNQDGKI
+1289 TQSVNNQEGKI

-1310 IINNRATSEQ
+1310 TINNRAKSEQ

-1359 QTAALNN
+1359 QTSTLNN

-1384 LDNSEG
+1384 LNNSEG

-1491 AELSSNETMLNSTSL
+1491 AELSSNETTLNSTNL

-1534 DHLAINATTVENLAE
+1534 DHLAINAATVENLAE

-1563 ERLDFGVNTLIN
+1563 DRLDFGMGKLIN
-1575 RDGALILSLGNTVI
+1575 RDHSLIFSSGRFSI
-1589 GNTLDKNNHAVGK
+1589 GGLLDENHYAIGK
-1602 ANLIQNDS
+1602 ATLVDNGS
-1610 ATIEL
+1610 ATIEALGDGKINTAHL
-1615 LGNAVVNAQNVI
+1615 LNQDLYVKKGIDTKVEHITEHALGENAHRYREGRDGIYYVNNGSKSPYSFFLLNDGTRKEGSGWYSWFYKQTTNTTTLEHTDPSKISIGGSLLLDGDDLHNKYSQLLVGRQLWLGDTAFEQNTQNSSLDGGRVKLHNEDIQGEI
-1627 NRDTKIKTRIREE
+1627 NRQDNGI
-1640 RETFD
+1640 
-1645 LYGKENVTTGK
+1645 
-1656 VSEWYR
+1656 YR
-1662 VGVDGEMDHADGRRN
+1662 VERGTRKKRGKYSHYHRNNLKYGPYDHP
-1677 KNATFTFYDRA
+1677 TEHFTFNR
-1688 KGSISSNTGDY
+1688 
-1699 WQRRE
+1699 
-1704 FTQTRYI
+1704 
-1711 PEIYDES
+1711 
-1718 PAKFLVGGNLHLNSE
+1718 
-1733 NTLNQY
+1733 
-1739 SRLLIGGRLYFNE
+1739 
-1752 QNISQSGE
+1752 
-1760 SIDSNNGK
+1760 
-1768 LVNEDFTATQI
+1768 
-1779 VDDQGY
+1779 
-1785 FYRYQQDRRKPRRIK
+1785 
-1800 RRKNFLDIKIQKAIN
+1800 
-1815 EQSSKQVHFNLV
+1815 V

-1851 LDTVSVMSNSADNPN
+1851 LDTVSVMSNSADNSN
-1866 GISIEKSPLNPSIGK
+1866 GISIEKSPLNPAIGK

-1925 VKTHLPDVK
+1925 VKTHLPDVN

-2180 TVLDRLAR
+2180 TVLDRLAT

-2263 DDVTLVAKKD
+2263 DDVSLVAKKD
-2273 VRIRQSDIGSEKGN
+2273 VRIRQSNIGSEKGN

-2329 RHEHDIAQSVG
+2329 RHEHDIAQSVS

-2355 NVTVQGSNAVG
+2355 NVTVQGSNVVG

-2372 QAKNIDI
+2372 RAKNIDI

-2427 QVGSLNGNTTLIAKN
+2427 QVGSLNGNTTLIAEN
-2442 HYSQTASQV
+2442 HYTQTASQV
-2451 SAVNGDVNILAKNVD
+2451 SAVNGDVNILAKSVD

-2476 NTKQTF
+2476 NTKQKF

-2487 TLAVT
+2487 SLALT

-2549 MENGNMDSVV
+2549 MENGNVDSVV
-2559 GAQIT
+2559 GVQVT

-2581 AKSQVNAGGKVNI
+2581 AQSQVNAGGKVNI

-2618 FLEADNDINITAAEQ
+2618 FLGADNDINITAAEQ

-2665 GNHGKGYGNGDE
+2665 GNYGKGYGNGDE

-2689 SKTVIQAGGDA
+2689 SKTVIQAGGDT

-2732 KQMNVSG
+2732 KQMNGSG
-2739 SVTVGYGASVGGSFN
+2739 SVTVGYGVSAGGSYN
-2754 KSNIHADHASVN
+2754 KSKVNADHASVN

-2902 DKESQSGTTKSGINT
+2902 DKENQSGTTKSGINT
-2917 KNIEIRDQAGQL
+2917 SNIEIRDQAGQL

-2940 DRIKTEVTTDNAAQ
+2940 DRIKTEVTSDNAAQ
-2954 HSGKLENHFDKD
+2954 HAGKLENHFDKD

-2980 QFGNNLSQGAALIS
+2980 QFGNNLSQGAALII

-3064 LSTALAGRPA
+3064 LSSALAGRPA

-3194 SMADDVHPSDERK
+3194 FFDQAYKSTDYANGLVANATVQTQLSEATRQAAEEFEKAHPELVKNLRTTGDVGAFLADFTPIIGDIKSFVEA
-3207 QNIEMYAKVLF
+3207 E
-3218 NGDEDKAKEY
+3218 NG
-3228 QEGLELAEAQGQI
+3228 I
-3241 DSVKET
+3241 D
-3247 ADAIA
+3247 
-3252 NLDDTVVSLW
+3252 
-3262 EAISN
+3262 
-3267 PEKTYNNVVV
+3267 
-3277 SLKEWDEAYA
+3277 YA
-3287 LALKEN
+3287 LATVGLIPGADVVTKPLKEAKN
-3293 PKLAGEMQG
+3293 ALNMAKAAEKAGNVAEAIKYQKEAIKQFESVKALDVDSYKVLKARSVVG
-3302 YRQGKMK
+3302 DNLDLDHIPSFAAQIKSLEKDLGRQLTREEKYK
-3309 GVSTGGVVLSG
+3309 
-3320 AGLALVKP
+3320 
-3328 MGALKNG
+3328 LKNEATAIAIPKE
-3335 VVGFTKN
+3335 VHKN
-3342 QVNRVVNHTVLNR
+3342 SRTYGGRNSSSQTLK
-3355 VINEVDNIAVS
+3355 DS
-3366 TDKGFINGTKVC
+3366 KDLC
-3378 GASCEIKAT
+3378 GAQCLDL
-3387 SKAEQA
+3387 EQNKNN
-3393 LIDDIVKNG
+3393 LLNYGFDEDDINQAIEKVKNRNSERG
-3402 DIKGGKTES
+3402 IK
-3411 LIHGLAKRSGYEP
+3411 
-3424 LQGGKYGSNNGFDH
+3424 
-3438 VLVGKDGSVVIIDS
+3438 
-3452 KQIKTNGAIQVSS
+3452 
-3465 KGAKDTNQLSSKW
+3465 
-3478 INAVLRELPENDPT
+3478 
-3492 KLAIKNAEKNGKSI
+3492 
-3506 KTIIAGVDKS
+3506 
-3516 NGKVVLLP
+3516 
-3524 VKIPNKN
+3524 

>member
-155 EVNSSNPSV
+155 EVNSNNPSV

-349 STQLTAMQ
+349 STQFTAMQ

-382 DGAIVARQGDIHKIA
+382 DGTIVARQGDIHKIA
-397 TDQISQSGE
+397 TDQITQNGE

-417 ARVKTSTNSLV
+417 ARVKTSTNSLI

-449 GQGKNVAVSAT
+449 GQGKTVTVSAT

-476 IQSSEVDLDHSHTS
+476 IQGSEVDLDHSHTS

-597 KLVVNTGTGQLD
+597 KLVVDTGTGQLD

-796 STLSNKNGT
+796 STLNNKNGT

-814 INTHQ
+814 INMHQ

-884 ILHSNSL
+884 TLHSNSL

-926 HTNTLEQNS
+926 HTNTLEQNN

-977 IARQLAHIDV
+977 IARQLAHVDV

-1126 IASVSANL
+1126 IASLSANL

-1289 TQSVNNQDGKI
+1289 TQSVNNQEGKI

-1310 IINNRATSEQ
+1310 TINNRATSEQ

-1359 QTAALNN
+1359 QTATLNN

-1491 AELSSNETMLNSTSL
+1491 AELSSNETMLNSTNL

-1534 DHLAINATTVENLAE
+1534 DHLAINAATVENLAE

-1851 LDTVSVMSNSADNPN
+1851 LDTVSVMSNSADNSN
-1866 GISIEKSPLNPSIGK
+1866 GISIERSPLNPSIGK

-1925 VKTHLPDVK
+1925 VKTHLPDVN

-2000 HQLTGRRYIE
+2000 HQLTGRRYID

-2180 TVLDRLAR
+2180 TVLDRLAS

-2273 VRIRQSDIGSEKGN
+2273 VRIRQSNIGSEKGN

-2317 GRFGLSKTTEIR
+2317 GRFGLSKTTEIH
-2329 RHEHDIAQSVG
+2329 RHEHDIAQSVS

-2355 NVTVQGSNAVG
+2355 NVTVQGSNVVG

-2372 QAKNIDI
+2372 RAKNIDI

-2442 HYSQTASQV
+2442 HYTQTASQV

-2482 EQKGV
+2482 EQKG
-2487 TLAVT
+2487 
-2492 SPILSAL
+2492 
-2499 QAVQGTVKSV
+2499 
-2509 ERVGQSKNDRVNAMA
+2509 
-2524 AANSAMDAY
+2524 
-2533 RAGQAVG
+2533 
-2540 QAGKAMQEA
+2540 
-2549 MENGNMDSVV
+2549 
-2559 GAQIT
+2559 
-2564 YGQQKS
+2564 
-2570 ESRTHTEGKTA
+2570 
-2581 AKSQVNAGGKVNI
+2581 
-2594 VATGAGKASN
+2594 
-2604 ITIQGSDV
+2604 
-2612 SGKQGT
+2612 
-2618 FLEADNDINITAAEQ
+2618 
-2633 THKERSTN
+2633 
-2641 KSSGFN
+2641 
-2647 AGVAMKVS
+2647 
-2655 NGAAVGATLG
+2655 
-2665 GNHGKGYGNGDE
+2665 
-2677 TTYVASHVGDSQ
+2677 
-2689 SKTVIQAGGDA
+2689 
-2700 NIIGSQVKGKRVE
+2700 
-2713 VNAQN
+2713 
-2718 LNIESLQDTATYKG
+2718 
-2732 KQMNVSG
+2732 
-2739 SVTVGYGASVGGSFN
+2739 
-2754 KSNIHADHASVN
+2754 
-2766 EQAGI
+2766 
-2771 YAGDEGYDINVNHT
+2771 
-2785 DLKGG
+2785 
-2790 LITSTQKAEDEG
+2790 
-2802 KNRFST
+2802 
-2808 GSLTH
+2808 
-2813 SDIENHS
+2813 
-2820 NYSGSSFGVSGS
+2820 
-2832 VAANFDTPFGKEGQ
+2832 
-2846 AQSSKQAT
+2846 
-2854 DSKGNPVYLDKNGKE
+2854 GNPCRDFSD
-2869 TVSATDTEGN
+2869 TVRLTS
-2879 ANRAKSATGLASLQ
+2879 RARDG
-2893 STLGLGYGS
+2893 
-2902 DKESQSGTTKSGINT
+2902 
-2917 KNIEIRDQAGQL
+2917 EIR
-2929 AKTGETVEQTR
+2929 
-2940 DRIKTEVTTDNAAQ
+2940 
-2954 HSGKLENHFDKD
+2954 
-2966 EVQKELDLQRDVTE
+2966 
-2980 QFGNNLSQGAALIS
+2980 
-2994 EKLSEKARKQKY
+2994 
-3006 EAAVAL
+3006 
-3012 EQAQK
+3012 
-3017 AVKENDSES
+3017 
-3026 NRTLERQAQMQF
+3026 
-3038 DKADQAAKEWETG
+3038 
-3051 GRQRRLVD
+3051 
-3059 SAMNV
+3059 
-3064 LSTALAGRPA
+3064 
-3074 AEVVASGLSP
+3074 
-3084 MVNHHIK
+3084 
-3091 EATKGQSDAVNL
+3091 
-3103 TAHAL
+3103 
-3108 WGAVEAY
+3108 
-3115 AGNRNVA
+3115 
-3122 AGAAGAV
+3122 
-3129 AGEAAAKVIA
+3129 
-3139 ETLYGKSP
+3139 
-3147 NALSQEEKLT
+3147 
-3157 VSTLSQAAA
+3157 
-3166 GIAGGALANSSDGV
+3166 
-3180 GIAAQTAKGAVENN
+3180 
-3194 SMADDVHPSDERK
+3194 
-3207 QNIEMYAKVLF
+3207 
-3218 NGDEDKAKEY
+3218 
-3228 QEGLELAEAQGQI
+3228 
-3241 DSVKET
+3241 
-3247 ADAIA
+3247 
-3252 NLDDTVVSLW
+3252 
-3262 EAISN
+3262 
-3267 PEKTYNNVVV
+3267 
-3277 SLKEWDEAYA
+3277 
-3287 LALKEN
+3287 
-3293 PKLAGEMQG
+3293 
-3302 YRQGKMK
+3302 
-3309 GVSTGGVVLSG
+3309 
-3320 AGLALVKP
+3320 
-3328 MGALKNG
+3328 
-3335 VVGFTKN
+3335 
-3342 QVNRVVNHTVLNR
+3342 
-3355 VINEVDNIAVS
+3355 
-3366 TDKGFINGTKVC
+3366 
-3378 GASCEIKAT
+3378 
-3387 SKAEQA
+3387 
-3393 LIDDIVKNG
+3393 
-3402 DIKGGKTES
+3402 
-3411 LIHGLAKRSGYEP
+3411 
-3424 LQGGKYGSNNGFDH
+3424 
-3438 VLVGKDGSVVIIDS
+3438 
-3452 KQIKTNGAIQVSS
+3452 
-3465 KGAKDTNQLSSKW
+3465 
-3478 INAVLRELPENDPT
+3478 
-3492 KLAIKNAEKNGKSI
+3492 
-3506 KTIIAGVDKS
+3506 
-3516 NGKVVLLP
+3516 
-3524 VKIPNKN
+3524 

>member
-1 MNKQCFRVIFSKT
+1 M
-14 LQRFV
+14 
-19 VVSELAKSEGK
+19 
-30 STEKHDVSLSHVSV
+30 
-44 RLKPLAFS
+44 
-52 LFCVLG
+52 
-58 FVAFSE
+58 
-64 SAVAETLIIQADK
+64 
-77 SAPKNQQP
+77 
-85 IVLQTANGLP
+85 
-95 QVNIQTPND
+95 
-104 KGLSHNKYSQ
+104 
-114 FDIAEK
+114 
-120 GAVLNNSRTHTQT
+120 
-133 QLAGMVQG
+133 
-141 NPYLARGE
+141 
-149 ANVILN
+149 
-155 EVNSSNPSV
+155 
-164 MKGYME
+164 
-170 VAGKKANVI
+170 
-179 IANPNGLHCEGCG
+179 
-192 IINSDRVTLTTG
+192 
-204 KPEIKNGQVDNFK
+204 
-217 VEAGKVTVS
+217 
-226 GKGLD
+226 
-231 NSHVDYTEIL
+231 
-241 AREAEV
+241 
-247 NAGIWSKKEI
+247 
-257 TVIAGKNTIAR
+257 
-268 SDADKTLQVIRTEQA
+268 
-283 SVGDIKPQ
+283 
-291 VAIDVGELGG
+291 
-301 MYSGKIHLV
+301 
-310 GTEAGIGVRNAGH
+310 
-323 IGASAETLHIDS
+323 
-335 QGRIVNTGTLNAAK
+335 
-349 STQLTAMQ
+349 
-357 EIENKGKI
+357 
-365 ENRQGNITLNS
+365 
-376 ALDIKQ
+376 
-382 DGAIVARQGDIHKIA
+382 
-397 TDQISQSGE
+397 
-406 SVAKGNITYQA
+406 
-417 ARVKTSTNSLV
+417 
-428 AAGVEVKD
+428 
-436 TAQGEVRSLEKNS
+436 
-449 GQGKNVAVSAT
+449 
-460 AKATLQ
+460 
-466 GKNLASGQID
+466 
-476 IQSSEVDLDHSHTS
+476 
-490 AHSVSVVANQ
+490 
-500 GNIQA
+500 
-505 NHATLIADKT
+505 
-515 LSLNTPAEL
+515 
-524 QTQQSHLKAEKI
+524 
-536 TAQQHSLNMQKA
+536 
-548 VWEQTGTDE
+548 
-557 LKLSV
+557 
-562 SDQLKNQGGTLKTQG
+562 
-577 DLTLYSHGMDN
+577 
-588 RQGHLLANG
+588 
-597 KLVVNTGTGQLD
+597 
-609 TTNGVML
+609 
-616 SNQSLSLNSGE
+616 
-627 FINDG
+627 
-632 GLIQSNQ
+632 
-639 NVAINTQGQSL
+639 
-650 SNKQTLTDAQDKG
+650 
-663 IVALGEVN
+663 
-671 IQAGN
+671 
-676 VVNRQGR
+676 
-683 IVSVGK
+683 
-689 QIINVAN
+689 
-696 VDNQQGLVY
+696 
-705 TQDNSTLHA
+705 
-714 KNLSNDEGS
+714 
-723 IRAVKQADITLSDN
+723 
-737 LNQQNGAIK
+737 
-746 AQTLNL
+746 
-752 AANTLN
+752 
-758 SLTKSVIS
+758 
-766 ADNLNIITS
+766 
-775 NELSNKDSHIIAK
+775 
-788 LNGDIQTG
+788 
-796 STLSNKNGT
+796 
-805 IGSQERSFI
+805 
-814 INTHQ
+814 
-819 HRLENEQGNI
+819 
-829 IAAQNIDINSGAIN
+829 
-843 NNQGLISANEI
+843 
-854 AINSNNQSI
+854 
-863 NNQKTLLEK
+863 
-872 QGSKGIIAQHSL
+872 
-884 ILHSNSL
+884 
-891 NNNNG
+891 
-896 NILSR
+896 
-901 NNATV
+901 
-906 NTASLINH
+906 
-914 QGEIRTQSQLDL
+914 
-926 HTNTLEQNS
+926 
-935 GLITANTVNLV
+935 
-946 ADAIKSNKQSE
+946 
-957 ISGNQVNVTA
+957 
-967 QTLDNQESKL
+967 
-977 IARQLAHIDV
+977 
-987 KQGIQNQN
+987 
-995 GILASLGEKLT
+995 
-1006 INSNQSEINNT
+1006 
-1017 GGMVLAQN
+1017 
-1025 GTLKLNTDML
+1025 
-1035 NNKQGSIRAKIAE
+1035 
-1048 IFTQKTLDNRNT
+1048 
-1060 LADKQ
+1060 
-1065 QGIIATDLSLKA
+1065 SLKA

-1114 LNADKINNQAGQ
+1114 LNADKIDNQAGQ

-1289 TQSVNNQDGKI
+1289 TQSVNNQEGKI
-1300 SSHVANITAK
+1300 SSYVANITAK
-1310 IINNRATSEQ
+1310 TINNRATSEQ

-1333 EQLDNQGTKAKDKSP
+1333 DQLDNQGTKAKDKSP

-1359 QTAALNN
+1359 QTATLNN

-1423 NATGLASEG
+1423 NATGLTSEG

-1491 AELSSNETMLNSTSL
+1491 AELSSNETMLNSTNL

-1534 DHLAINATTVENLAE
+1534 DHLAINAATVENLAE

-1563 ERLDFGVNTLIN
+1563 ERLDFGLNTLIN
-1575 RDGALILSLGNTVI
+1575 QDGALIFSLGNAVI

-1627 NRDTKIKTRIREE
+1627 NRDTKIKTRIRKE
-1640 RETFD
+1640 REAFD
-1645 LYGKENVTTGK
+1645 LYGKENAATGK

-1785 FYRYQQDRRKPRRIK
+1785 FYRYQQDRRKPRRIR

-1851 LDTVSVMSNSADNPN
+1851 LDTVSVMSNSADSPN
-1866 GISIEKSPLNPSIGK
+1866 GISIEKSPLNPSVGK

-1913 DPQDLSNMTMPV
+1913 NPQDLSNMTMPV
-1925 VKTHLPDVK
+1925 VKTHLPDVN

-2317 GRFGLSKTTEIR
+2317 GRFGLSKTTEID
-2329 RHEHDIAQSVG
+2329 RHEHDIAQSVS

-2442 HYSQTASQV
+2442 HYTQTASQV

-2487 TLAVT
+2487 TLAAT

-2509 ERVGQSKNDRVNAMA
+2509 ERVGQSKNDRINAMA

-2655 NGAAVGATLG
+2655 NGTAVGATLG

-2732 KQMNVSG
+2732 KQMNVTG

-2754 KSNIHADHASVN
+2754 KSKVNADHASVN

-2771 YAGDEGYDINVNHT
+2771 YAGDEGYDIDVNHT

-2808 GSLTH
+2808 GSLTY

-2832 VAANFDTPFGKEGQ
+2832 VSANFETPFGKEG
-2846 AQSSKQAT
+2846 
-2854 DSKGNPVYLDKNGKE
+2854 
-2869 TVSATDTEGN
+2869 
-2879 ANRAKSATGLASLQ
+2879 
-2893 STLGLGYGS
+2893 
-2902 DKESQSGTTKSGINT
+2902 
-2917 KNIEIRDQAGQL
+2917 
-2929 AKTGETVEQTR
+2929 
-2940 DRIKTEVTTDNAAQ
+2940 
-2954 HSGKLENHFDKD
+2954 
-2966 EVQKELDLQRDVTE
+2966 
-2980 QFGNNLSQGAALIS
+2980 
-2994 EKLSEKARKQKY
+2994 
-3006 EAAVAL
+3006 
-3012 EQAQK
+3012 
-3017 AVKENDSES
+3017 
-3026 NRTLERQAQMQF
+3026 
-3038 DKADQAAKEWETG
+3038 
-3051 GRQRRLVD
+3051 
-3059 SAMNV
+3059 
-3064 LSTALAGRPA
+3064 
-3074 AEVVASGLSP
+3074 
-3084 MVNHHIK
+3084 
-3091 EATKGQSDAVNL
+3091 
-3103 TAHAL
+3103 
-3108 WGAVEAY
+3108 
-3115 AGNRNVA
+3115 
-3122 AGAAGAV
+3122 
-3129 AGEAAAKVIA
+3129 
-3139 ETLYGKSP
+3139 
-3147 NALSQEEKLT
+3147 
-3157 VSTLSQAAA
+3157 
-3166 GIAGGALANSSDGV
+3166 
-3180 GIAAQTAKGAVENN
+3180 
-3194 SMADDVHPSDERK
+3194 
-3207 QNIEMYAKVLF
+3207 
-3218 NGDEDKAKEY
+3218 
-3228 QEGLELAEAQGQI
+3228 
-3241 DSVKET
+3241 
-3247 ADAIA
+3247 
-3252 NLDDTVVSLW
+3252 
-3262 EAISN
+3262 
-3267 PEKTYNNVVV
+3267 
-3277 SLKEWDEAYA
+3277 
-3287 LALKEN
+3287 
-3293 PKLAGEMQG
+3293 
-3302 YRQGKMK
+3302 
-3309 GVSTGGVVLSG
+3309 
-3320 AGLALVKP
+3320 
-3328 MGALKNG
+3328 
-3335 VVGFTKN
+3335 
-3342 QVNRVVNHTVLNR
+3342 
-3355 VINEVDNIAVS
+3355 
-3366 TDKGFINGTKVC
+3366 
-3378 GASCEIKAT
+3378 
-3387 SKAEQA
+3387 
-3393 LIDDIVKNG
+3393 
-3402 DIKGGKTES
+3402 
-3411 LIHGLAKRSGYEP
+3411 
-3424 LQGGKYGSNNGFDH
+3424 
-3438 VLVGKDGSVVIIDS
+3438 
-3452 KQIKTNGAIQVSS
+3452 
-3465 KGAKDTNQLSSKW
+3465 
-3478 INAVLRELPENDPT
+3478 
-3492 KLAIKNAEKNGKSI
+3492 
-3506 KTIIAGVDKS
+3506 
-3516 NGKVVLLP
+3516 
-3524 VKIPNKN
+3524 

>member
-155 EVNSSNPSV
+155 EVNSNNPSV

-349 STQLTAMQ
+349 STQFTAMQ

-382 DGAIVARQGDIHKIA
+382 DGTIVARQGDIHKIA
-397 TDQISQSGE
+397 TDQITQNGE

-417 ARVKTSTNSLV
+417 ARVKTSTNSLI

-449 GQGKNVAVSAT
+449 GQGKTVTVSAT

-476 IQSSEVDLDHSHTS
+476 IQGSEVDLDHSHTS

-597 KLVVNTGTGQLD
+597 KLVVDTGTGQLD

-775 NELSNKDSHIIAK
+775 NELSNTDSHIIAK

-796 STLSNKNGT
+796 STLNNKNGT

-814 INTHQ
+814 INMHQ

-884 ILHSNSL
+884 TLHSNSL

-926 HTNTLEQNS
+926 HTNTLEQNN

-977 IARQLAHIDV
+977 IARQLAHVDV

-1289 TQSVNNQDGKI
+1289 TQSVNNQEGKI

-1310 IINNRATSEQ
+1310 TINNRATSEQ

-1359 QTAALNN
+1359 QTATLNN

-1491 AELSSNETMLNSTSL
+1491 AELSSNETMLNSTNL

-1534 DHLAINATTVENLAE
+1534 DHLAINAATVENLAE

-1851 LDTVSVMSNSADNPN
+1851 LDTVSVMSNSADNSN
-1866 GISIEKSPLNPSIGK
+1866 GISIERSPLNPSIGK

-1925 VKTHLPDVK
+1925 VKTHLPDVN

-2000 HQLTGRRYIE
+2000 HQLTGRRYID

-2180 TVLDRLAR
+2180 TVLDRLAS

-2273 VRIRQSDIGSEKGN
+2273 VRIRQSNIGSEKGN

-2317 GRFGLSKTTEIR
+2317 GRFGLSKTTEIH
-2329 RHEHDIAQSVG
+2329 RHEHDIAQSVS

-2355 NVTVQGSNAVG
+2355 NVTVQGSNVVG

-2372 QAKNIDI
+2372 RAKNIDI

-2442 HYSQTASQV
+2442 HYTQTASQV

-2540 QAGKAMQEA
+2540 QAGKAVQEA

-2655 NGAAVGATLG
+2655 NGTAVGATLG

-2732 KQMNVSG
+2732 KQMNGSG

-2846 AQSSKQAT
+2846 AQSGKQAV
-2854 DSKGNPVYLDKNGKE
+2854 DEDGNPIYRNDRGELTTEAKNAQGK
-2869 TVSATDTEGN
+2869 DN
-2879 ANRAKSATGLASLQ
+2879 AKQLATGWDSLET
-2893 STLGLGYGS
+2893 STGLGIGR
-2902 DKESQSGTTKSGINT
+2902 DKESQSSVTKSGINT
-2917 KNIEIRDQAGQL
+2917 SNIEIRDHAEQL
-2929 AKTGETVEQTR
+2929 AKTGETVEQTL
-2940 DRIKTEVTTDNAAQ
+2940 DSIKTDVTTDNAEQ

-2966 EVQKELDLQRDVTE
+2966 KVMKELNIQVKVTQDFRKNAFSMIDAYVLPKQAE
-2980 QFGNNLSQGAALIS
+2980 L
-2994 EKLSEKARKQKY
+2994 RKQ
-3006 EAAVAL
+3006 
-3012 EQAQK
+3012 
-3017 AVKENDSES
+3017 
-3026 NRTLERQAQMQF
+3026 
-3038 DKADQAAKEWETG
+3038 
-3051 GRQRRLVD
+3051 
-3059 SAMNV
+3059 
-3064 LSTALAGRPA
+3064 
-3074 AEVVASGLSP
+3074 
-3084 MVNHHIK
+3084 IK
-3091 EATKGQSDAVNL
+3091 EAKTEEEK
-3103 TAHAL
+3103 TA
-3108 WGAVEAY
+3108 
-3115 AGNRNVA
+3115 
-3122 AGAAGAV
+3122 
-3129 AGEAAAKVIA
+3129 
-3139 ETLYGKSP
+3139 LYG
-3147 NALSQEEKLT
+3147 AIYKLQYQKRLLET
-3157 VSTLSQAAA
+3157 V
-3166 GIAGGALANSSDGV
+3166 V
-3180 GIAAQTAKGAVENN
+3180 GIAAGSPDVAITQGTLQLAATKMREETLANSRLFKGIKDAKTGQVYRNDSYDSGYFDGVKLGGVRLDINAICNPNVGNCIHNDDGTITFEGGDKYPTLDKVFTPNNDFASDFYGPTGGHQPEKGGWYLPFGITIPYEKGSLSDMAVESFAGTHDLLGGQMWGWYDKQGNTVPKN
-3194 SMADDVHPSDERK
+3194 KLTGVASD
-3207 QNIEMYAKVLF
+3207 I
-3218 NGDEDKAKEY
+3218 
-3228 QEGLELAEAQGQI
+3228 
-3241 DSVKET
+3241 T
-3247 ADAIA
+3247 
-3252 NLDDTVVSLW
+3252 TVV
-3262 EAISN
+3262 AI
-3267 PEKTYNNVVV
+3267 PV
-3277 SLKEWDEAYA
+3277 SAPFA
-3287 LALKEN
+3287 L
-3293 PKLAGEMQG
+3293 
-3302 YRQGKMK
+3302 
-3309 GVSTGGVVLSG
+3309 SDVLSSDTFE
-3320 AGLALVKP
+3320 LLMK
-3328 MGALKNG
+3328 
-3335 VVGFTKN
+3335 
-3342 QVNRVVNHTVLNR
+3342 
-3355 VINEVDNIAVS
+3355 I
-3366 TDKGFINGTKVC
+3366 
-3378 GASCEIKAT
+3378 
-3387 SKAEQA
+3387 
-3393 LIDDIVKNG
+3393 
-3402 DIKGGKTES
+3402 GGK
-3411 LIHGLAKRSGYEP
+3411 
-3424 LQGGKYGSNNGFDH
+3424 
-3438 VLVGKDGSVVIIDS
+3438 
-3452 KQIKTNGAIQVSS
+3452 
-3465 KGAKDTNQLSSKW
+3465 
-3478 INAVLRELPENDPT
+3478 
-3492 KLAIKNAEKNGKSI
+3492 
-3506 KTIIAGVDKS
+3506 
-3516 NGKVVLLP
+3516 
-3524 VKIPNKN
+3524 

>member
-1 MNKQCFRVIFSKT
+1 MNKKCFCVIFSKT
-14 LQRFV
+14 LQRLV
-19 VVSELAKSEGK
+19 VTSELAKSEGK
-30 STEKHDVSLSHVSV
+30 STESSAFGLSHIFAQI
-44 RLKPLAFS
+44 RPLTFS
-52 LFCVLG
+52 LYCALG
-58 FVAFSE
+58 FVAFSN
-64 SAVAETLIIQADK
+64 SALANLIIQADK

-104 KGLSHNKYSQ
+104 KGLSHNKYAK
-114 FDIAEK
+114 FDVDTK
-120 GAVLNNSRTHTQT
+120 GAILNNSRTNVQT
-133 QLAGMVQG
+133 QQGGLITG

-149 ANVILN
+149 AKVILN
-155 EVNSSNPSV
+155 EVNSSDPSV
-164 MKGYME
+164 LKGYVE
-170 VAGKKANVI
+170 VAGKKADVI
-179 IANPNGLHCEGCG
+179 IANPSGIHCEGCG
-192 IINSDRVTLTTG
+192 IINSNRATLTTG
-204 KPEIKNGQVDNFK
+204 KPQIKNGNLESFV
-217 VEAGKVTVS
+217 VEKGKVKVS

-231 NSHVDYTEIL
+231 NSRVDYTEII
-241 AREAEV
+241 ARETQV
-247 NAGIWSKKEI
+247 NAGLWSKKEAKVI
-257 TVIAGKNTIAR
+257 TGKNTVKQLET
-268 SDADKTLQVIRTEQA
+268 SADLQIIHNNQPLADEPR
-283 SVGDIKPQ
+283 PQ
-291 VAIDVGELGG
+291 VAVDVGELGG
-301 MYSGKIHLV
+301 MYSGKIHLI
-310 GTEAGIGVRNAGH
+310 GTETGVGVHNAGH
-323 IGASAETLHIDS
+323 IGASAETLKIDS
-335 QGRIVNTGTLNAAK
+335 EGRIVNTGTLNANHAV
-349 STQLTAMQ
+349 QLAGTKG
-357 EIENKGKI
+357 IENRGKI
-365 ENRQGNITLNS
+365 ENRQGDMTFNT
-376 ALDIKQ
+376 AADIQQ
-382 DGAIVARQGDIHKIA
+382 DGSVVARGGHIHQTANQAIHQQGE
-397 TDQISQSGE
+397 T
-406 SVAKGNITYQA
+406 VAKGHITYKA
-417 ARVKTSTNSLV
+417 PSVTASTSSLI
-428 AAGVEVKD
+428 ASGVEVKD
-436 TAQGEVRSLEKNS
+436 SEQGEVRTLGNQSAQGKSITVITTGKTSL
-449 GQGKNVAVSAT
+449 QGKNVASGNINVS
-460 AKATLQ
+460 
-466 GKNLASGQID
+466 
-476 IQSSEVDLDHSHTS
+476 SSEADLDNSHTS
-490 AHSVSVVANQ
+490 AHAVNINASQ
-500 GNIQA
+500 GKIQA
-505 NHATLIADKT
+505 NNAILIA
-515 LSLNTPAEL
+515 NAEL
-524 QTQQSHLKAEKI
+524 ALITPTSLETQHSDVKAEKI
-536 TAQQHSLNMQKA
+536 TTKQRSLNTKGA
-548 VWEQTGTDE
+548 TWEQTGTGE
-557 LKLSV
+557 LKLDVADTLHNS
-562 SDQLKNQGGTLKTQG
+562 GGTFKTQG
-577 DLTLYSHGMDN
+577 DLIVN
-588 RQGHLLANG
+588 AQGVNNQQGRLIAKDKLTINTERG
-597 KLVVNTGTGQLD
+597 KLDSTQGLLVAEQD
-609 TTNGVML
+609 IAI
-616 SNQSLSLNSGE
+616 NSGE
-627 FINDG
+627 LINDG

-705 TQDNSTLHA
+705 TQDNSTLNA

-752 AANTLN
+752 TANALN

-766 ADNLNIITS
+766 ADDLNIITS

-796 STLSNKNGT
+796 STLNNKNGT

-829 IAAQNIDINSGAIN
+829 IAAQNIDINSGEIN

-863 NNQKTLLEK
+863 NNQKTVLKK

-884 ILHSNSL
+884 TLHSNSL

-901 NNATV
+901 NNVTV

-926 HTNTLEQNS
+926 HTNTLEQNN

-977 IARQLAHIDV
+977 IARQLAHVDV

-1006 INSNQSEINNT
+1006 INSNQSDINNT

-1025 GTLKLNTDML
+1025 GTLKLNTNIL

-1048 IFTQKTLDNRNT
+1048 IFAQKTLDNRNT
-1060 LADKQ
+1060 LADSQ

-1077 KQLDNQAGRIT
+1077 KQLDNQVGRIT

-1126 IASVSANL
+1126 IASLSANL

-1179 AQQQIDNQQG
+1179 DQQQIDNQQG

-1217 LIEAYQNVIDNRH
+1217 LIEAYQNVIDNRY

-1244 VLQGVTTLLN
+1244 VLQGVTTLFN

-1276 QGTLQSQGDLTLS
+1276 QGIFQSQGDLTLS
-1289 TQSVNNQDGKI
+1289 TQSVNNQEGKI

-1310 IINNRATSEQ
+1310 TINNRAKSEQ

-1359 QTAALNN
+1359 QTSTLNN

-1384 LDNSEG
+1384 LNNSEG

-1491 AELSSNETMLNSTSL
+1491 AELSSNETTLNSTNL

-1534 DHLAINATTVENLAE
+1534 DHLAINAATVENLAE

-1563 ERLDFGVNTLIN
+1563 DRLDFGMGKLIN
-1575 RDGALILSLGNTVI
+1575 RDHSLIFSSGRFSI
-1589 GNTLDKNNHAVGK
+1589 GGLLDENHYAIGK
-1602 ANLIQNDS
+1602 ATLVDNGS
-1610 ATIEL
+1610 ATIEALGDGKINTAHL
-1615 LGNAVVNAQNVI
+1615 LNQDLYVKKGIDTKVEHITEHALGENAHRYREGRDGIYYVNNGSKSPYSFFLLNDGTRKEGSGWYSWFYKQTTNTTTLEHTDPSKISIGGSLLLDGDDLHNKYSQLLVGRQLWLGDTAFEQNTQNSSLDGGRVKLHNEDIQGEI
-1627 NRDTKIKTRIREE
+1627 NRQDNGI
-1640 RETFD
+1640 
-1645 LYGKENVTTGK
+1645 
-1656 VSEWYR
+1656 YR
-1662 VGVDGEMDHADGRRN
+1662 VERGTRKKRGKYSHYHRNNLKYGPYDHP
-1677 KNATFTFYDRA
+1677 TEHFTFNR
-1688 KGSISSNTGDY
+1688 
-1699 WQRRE
+1699 
-1704 FTQTRYI
+1704 
-1711 PEIYDES
+1711 
-1718 PAKFLVGGNLHLNSE
+1718 
-1733 NTLNQY
+1733 
-1739 SRLLIGGRLYFNE
+1739 
-1752 QNISQSGE
+1752 
-1760 SIDSNNGK
+1760 
-1768 LVNEDFTATQI
+1768 
-1779 VDDQGY
+1779 
-1785 FYRYQQDRRKPRRIK
+1785 
-1800 RRKNFLDIKIQKAIN
+1800 
-1815 EQSSKQVHFNLV
+1815 V

-1851 LDTVSVMSNSADNPN
+1851 LDTVSVMSNSADNSN
-1866 GISIEKSPLNPSIGK
+1866 GISIEKSPLNPAIGK

-1925 VKTHLPDVK
+1925 VKTHLPDVN

-2180 TVLDRLAR
+2180 TVLDRLAT

-2329 RHEHDIAQSVG
+2329 RHEHDIAQSVS

-2355 NVTVQGSNAVG
+2355 NVTVQGSNVVG

-2372 QAKNIDI
+2372 RAKNIDI

-2427 QVGSLNGNTTLIAKN
+2427 QVGSLNGNTTLIAEN
-2442 HYSQTASQV
+2442 HYTQTASQV
-2451 SAVNGDVNILAKNVD
+2451 SAVNGDVNILAKSVD

-2476 NTKQTF
+2476 NTKQKF

-2487 TLAVT
+2487 SLALT

-2549 MENGNMDSVV
+2549 MENGNVDSVV
-2559 GAQIT
+2559 GVQVT

-2581 AKSQVNAGGKVNI
+2581 AQSQVNAGGKVNI

-2618 FLEADNDINITAAEQ
+2618 FLGADNDINITAAEQ

-2665 GNHGKGYGNGDE
+2665 GNYGKGYGNGDE

-2689 SKTVIQAGGDA
+2689 SKTVIQAGGDT

-2732 KQMNVSG
+2732 KQMNGSG
-2739 SVTVGYGASVGGSFN
+2739 SVTVGYGVSAGGSYN
-2754 KSNIHADHASVN
+2754 KSKVNADHASVN

-2902 DKESQSGTTKSGINT
+2902 DKENQSGTTKSGINT
-2917 KNIEIRDQAGQL
+2917 SNIEIRDQAGQL

-2940 DRIKTEVTTDNAAQ
+2940 DRIKTEVTSDNAAQ
-2954 HSGKLENHFDKD
+2954 HAGKLENHFDKD

-2980 QFGNNLSQGAALIS
+2980 QFGNNLSQGAALII

-3064 LSTALAGRPA
+3064 LSSALAGRPA

-3194 SMADDVHPSDERK
+3194 FFDQAYKSTDYANGLVANATVQTQLSEATRQAAEEFEKAHPELVKNLRTTGDVGAFLADFTPIIGDIKSFVEA
-3207 QNIEMYAKVLF
+3207 E
-3218 NGDEDKAKEY
+3218 NG
-3228 QEGLELAEAQGQI
+3228 I
-3241 DSVKET
+3241 D
-3247 ADAIA
+3247 
-3252 NLDDTVVSLW
+3252 
-3262 EAISN
+3262 
-3267 PEKTYNNVVV
+3267 
-3277 SLKEWDEAYA
+3277 YA
-3287 LALKEN
+3287 LATVGLIPGADVVTKPLKEAKN
-3293 PKLAGEMQG
+3293 ALNMAKAAEKAGNVAEAIKYQKEAIKQFESVKALDVDSYKVLKARSVVG
-3302 YRQGKMK
+3302 DNLDLDHIPSFAAQIKSLEKDLGRQLTREEKYK
-3309 GVSTGGVVLSG
+3309 
-3320 AGLALVKP
+3320 
-3328 MGALKNG
+3328 LKNEATAIAIPKE
-3335 VVGFTKN
+3335 VHKN
-3342 QVNRVVNHTVLNR
+3342 SRTYGGRNSSSQTLK
-3355 VINEVDNIAVS
+3355 DS
-3366 TDKGFINGTKVC
+3366 KDLC
-3378 GASCEIKAT
+3378 GAQCLDL
-3387 SKAEQA
+3387 EQNKNN
-3393 LIDDIVKNG
+3393 LLNYGFDEDDINQAIEKVKNRNSERG
-3402 DIKGGKTES
+3402 IK
-3411 LIHGLAKRSGYEP
+3411 
-3424 LQGGKYGSNNGFDH
+3424 
-3438 VLVGKDGSVVIIDS
+3438 
-3452 KQIKTNGAIQVSS
+3452 
-3465 KGAKDTNQLSSKW
+3465 
-3478 INAVLRELPENDPT
+3478 
-3492 KLAIKNAEKNGKSI
+3492 
-3506 KTIIAGVDKS
+3506 
-3516 NGKVVLLP
+3516 
-3524 VKIPNKN
+3524 

>member
-1 MNKQCFRVIFSKT
+1 MVT
-14 LQRFV
+14 
-19 VVSELAKSEGK
+19 SELAKSEGK
-30 STEKHDVSLSHVSV
+30 STESSAFGLSHIFAQI
-44 RLKPLAFS
+44 RPLTFS
-52 LFCVLG
+52 LYCALG
-58 FVAFSE
+58 FVAFSN
-64 SAVAETLIIQADK
+64 SALANLIIQADK

-104 KGLSHNKYSQ
+104 KGLSHNKYAK
-114 FDIAEK
+114 FDVDTK
-120 GAVLNNSRTHTQT
+120 GAILNNSRTNVQT
-133 QLAGMVQG
+133 QQGGLITG

-149 ANVILN
+149 AKVILN
-155 EVNSSNPSV
+155 EVNSSDPSV
-164 MKGYME
+164 LKGYVE
-170 VAGKKANVI
+170 VAGKKADVI
-179 IANPNGLHCEGCG
+179 IANPSGIHCEGCG
-192 IINSDRVTLTTG
+192 IINSNRATLTTG
-204 KPEIKNGQVDNFK
+204 KPQIKNGNLESFV
-217 VEAGKVTVS
+217 VEKGKVKVS

-231 NSHVDYTEIL
+231 NSRVDYTEII
-241 AREAEV
+241 ARETQV
-247 NAGIWSKKEI
+247 NAGLWSKKEAKVI
-257 TVIAGKNTIAR
+257 TGKNTVKQLET
-268 SDADKTLQVIRTEQA
+268 SADLQIIHNNQPLADEPR
-283 SVGDIKPQ
+283 PQ
-291 VAIDVGELGG
+291 VAVDVGELGG
-301 MYSGKIHLV
+301 MYSGKIHLI
-310 GTEAGIGVRNAGH
+310 GTETGVGVHNAGH
-323 IGASAETLHIDS
+323 IGASAETLKIDS
-335 QGRIVNTGTLNAAK
+335 EGRIVNTGTLNANHAV
-349 STQLTAMQ
+349 QLAGTKG
-357 EIENKGKI
+357 IENRGKI
-365 ENRQGNITLNS
+365 ENRQGDMTFNT
-376 ALDIKQ
+376 AADIQQ
-382 DGAIVARQGDIHKIA
+382 DGSVVARGGHIHQTANQAIHQQGE
-397 TDQISQSGE
+397 T
-406 SVAKGNITYQA
+406 VAKGHITYKA
-417 ARVKTSTNSLV
+417 PSVTASTSSLI
-428 AAGVEVKD
+428 ASGVEVKD
-436 TAQGEVRSLEKNS
+436 SEQGEVRTLGNQSAQGKSITVITTGKTSL
-449 GQGKNVAVSAT
+449 QGKNVASGNINVS
-460 AKATLQ
+460 
-466 GKNLASGQID
+466 
-476 IQSSEVDLDHSHTS
+476 SSEADLDNSHTS
-490 AHSVSVVANQ
+490 AHAVNINASQ
-500 GNIQA
+500 GKIQA
-505 NHATLIADKT
+505 NNAILIA
-515 LSLNTPAEL
+515 NAEL
-524 QTQQSHLKAEKI
+524 ALITPTSLETQHSDVKAEKI
-536 TAQQHSLNMQKA
+536 TTKQRSLNTKGA
-548 VWEQTGTDE
+548 TWEQTGTGE
-557 LKLSV
+557 LKLDVADTLHNS
-562 SDQLKNQGGTLKTQG
+562 GGTFKTQG
-577 DLTLYSHGMDN
+577 DLIVN
-588 RQGHLLANG
+588 AQGVNNQQGRLIAKDKLTINTERG
-597 KLVVNTGTGQLD
+597 KLDSTQGLLVAEQD
-609 TTNGVML
+609 IAI
-616 SNQSLSLNSGE
+616 NSGE
-627 FINDG
+627 LINDG

-705 TQDNSTLHA
+705 TQDNSTLNA

-752 AANTLN
+752 TANALN

-766 ADNLNIITS
+766 ADDLNIITS

-796 STLSNKNGT
+796 STLNNKNGT

-829 IAAQNIDINSGAIN
+829 IAAQNIDINSGEIN

-863 NNQKTLLEK
+863 NNQKTVLKK

-884 ILHSNSL
+884 TLHSNSL

-901 NNATV
+901 NNVTV

-926 HTNTLEQNS
+926 HTNTLEQNN

-977 IARQLAHIDV
+977 IARQLAHVDV

-1006 INSNQSEINNT
+1006 INSNQSDINNT

-1025 GTLKLNTDML
+1025 GTLKLNTNML

-1126 IASVSANL
+1126 IASLSANL

-1289 TQSVNNQDGKI
+1289 TQSVNNQEGKI

-1310 IINNRATSEQ
+1310 TINNRATSEQ

-1359 QTAALNN
+1359 QTATLNN

-1423 NATGLASEG
+1423 NATGLVSEG

-1491 AELSSNETMLNSTSL
+1491 AELSSNETMLNSTNL

-1534 DHLAINATTVENLAE
+1534 DHLAINAATVENLAE

-1563 ERLDFGVNTLIN
+1563 DRLDFGIGKLIN
-1575 RDGALILSLGNTVI
+1575 RDHSLIFSSGKLSI
-1589 GNTLDKNNHAVGK
+1589 GGQLDENHYAIGK
-1602 ANLIQNDS
+1602 ATLVDNGS
-1610 ATIEL
+1610 ATIEALGDGKINTAHL
-1615 LGNAVVNAQNVI
+1615 LNQDLYVKKGIDTKVEHITEHALGENAHRYREGRDGIYYVNNGSKSPYSFFLLNDGTRKEGSGWYSWFYKQTTNTTTLEHTDPSKISIGGSLLLDGDDLHNKYSQLLVGRQLWLGDTAFEQNTQNSSLDGGRVKLHNEDIQGEI
-1627 NRDTKIKTRIREE
+1627 NRQDNGI
-1640 RETFD
+1640 
-1645 LYGKENVTTGK
+1645 
-1656 VSEWYR
+1656 YR
-1662 VGVDGEMDHADGRRN
+1662 VERGTRKKRGKYSHYHRNNLKYGPYDHP
-1677 KNATFTFYDRA
+1677 TEHFTFNR
-1688 KGSISSNTGDY
+1688 
-1699 WQRRE
+1699 
-1704 FTQTRYI
+1704 
-1711 PEIYDES
+1711 
-1718 PAKFLVGGNLHLNSE
+1718 
-1733 NTLNQY
+1733 
-1739 SRLLIGGRLYFNE
+1739 
-1752 QNISQSGE
+1752 
-1760 SIDSNNGK
+1760 
-1768 LVNEDFTATQI
+1768 
-1779 VDDQGY
+1779 
-1785 FYRYQQDRRKPRRIK
+1785 
-1800 RRKNFLDIKIQKAIN
+1800 
-1815 EQSSKQVHFNLV
+1815 V

-2000 HQLTGRRYIE
+2000 HQLTGRRYID

-2079 ARNSDINSRGGVVSA
+2079 ARNSDINSRGGLVSA

-2317 GRFGLSKTTEIR
+2317 GRFGLSKTTEID
-2329 RHEHDIAQSVG
+2329 RHEHDIAQSVS

-2355 NVTVQGSNAVG
+2355 TVTVQGSNVVG

-2390 FHSKKKSGVLG
+2390 FHSKKKSGVLGG

-2466 IKAADDKYET
+2466 IKAADDKYEMH
-2476 NTKQTF
+2476 TKQTF

-2618 FLEADNDINITAAEQ
+2618 FLGADNDINITAAEQ

-2655 NGAAVGATLG
+2655 NGAAAGITVG
-2665 GNHGKGYGNGDE
+2665 GNYGKGYGNGDE
-2677 TTYVASHVGDSQ
+2677 TTYVASHVGDANSQ
-2689 SKTVIQAGGDA
+2689 TTLQAGGDA

-2732 KQMNVSG
+2732 KQMNGSG
-2739 SVTVGYGASVGGSFN
+2739 SVTVGYGVSAGGSFN
-2754 KSNIHADHASVN
+2754 KSKVNADHASVN

-2846 AQSSKQAT
+2846 AQSSKQAV
-2854 DSKGNPVYLDKNGKE
+2854 DEDGNPIYRNDRGELTTEAKNAQGK
-2869 TVSATDTEGN
+2869 DN
-2879 ANRAKSATGLASLQ
+2879 AKQLATGWDSLE
-2893 STLGLGYGS
+2893 TTHNVGFGY
-2902 DKESQSGTTKSGINT
+2902 DKDSQSSTTKSGINT
-2917 KNIEIRDQAGQL
+2917 SNIEIRDQAGQL

-2966 EVQKELDLQRDVTE
+2966 EVQREIDLQRNVTQE
-2980 QFGNNLSQGAALIS
+2980 FDRTRQDIKKELYDIADKKRAEAVEIRRNSRGEDGKTGYNTEESLELDRRADGLEKTAFYVDLALGSLYGWGNADATKYVGTAVASDPIVRTATAPKQIWLEKCKQDSLYCSNFNRDGSKRPTENGRAEIGDKRQIFDIS
-2994 EKLSEKARKQKY
+2994 ELKPSDSNNVITISNNGIMNPLDDALKNAIKQNKWATNKEGVAVVYNRPTSNPLSELLYAAYDKTNDLLGGRLPLTTAEKANVKLYQYAKDNKY
-3006 EAAVAL
+3006 QIDLSNHSRGGLTASVAL
-3012 EQAQK
+3012 Q
-3017 AVKENDSES
+3017 
-3026 NRTLERQAQMQF
+3026 
-3038 DKADQAAKEWETG
+3038 
-3051 GRQRRLVD
+3051 
-3059 SAMNV
+3059 
-3064 LSTALAGRPA
+3064 
-3074 AEVVASGLSP
+3074 
-3084 MVNHHIK
+3084 
-3091 EATKGQSDAVNL
+3091 
-3103 TAHAL
+3103 
-3108 WGAVEAY
+3108 Y
-3115 AGNRNVA
+3115 ANRN
-3122 AGAAGAV
+3122 GLTNIPIR
-3129 AGEAAAKVIA
+3129 ESRF
-3139 ETLYGKSP
+3139 YGTATHVQDYA
-3147 NALSQEEKLT
+3147 NQ
-3157 VSTLSQAAA
+3157 
-3166 GIAGGALANSSDGV
+3166 LAHVNGSYRYLD
-3180 GIAAQTAKGAVENN
+3180 KNN
-3194 SMADDVHPSDERK
+3194 
-3207 QNIEMYAKVLF
+3207 Q
-3218 NGDEDKAKEY
+3218 
-3228 QEGLELAEAQGQI
+3228 
-3241 DSVKET
+3241 
-3247 ADAIA
+3247 
-3252 NLDDTVVSLW
+3252 
-3262 EAISN
+3262 
-3267 PEKTYNNVVV
+3267 EKTSNGTVKSAVHHTDFVGRTPLMGLRSKYIVGGN
-3277 SLKEWDEAYA
+3277 E
-3287 LALKEN
+3287 
-3293 PKLAGEMQG
+3293 P
-3302 YRQGKMK
+3302 
-3309 GVSTGGVVLSG
+3309 TGGVENTWFTYSHSSYFAEVPNKDLTNEKREYIDDKG
-3320 AGLALVKP
+3320 YTVKE
-3328 MGALKNG
+3328 KNR
-3335 VVGFTKN
+3335 VANEYRKEFEEKWQPTKN
-3342 QVNRVVNHTVLNR
+3342 NLNP
-3355 VINEVDNIAVS
+3355 S
-3366 TDKGFINGTKVC
+3366 LPK
-3378 GASCEIKAT
+3378 
-3387 SKAEQA
+3387 
-3393 LIDDIVKNG
+3393 IV
-3402 DIKGGKTES
+3402 T
-3411 LIHGLAKRSGYEP
+3411 
-3424 LQGGKYGSNNGFDH
+3424 
-3438 VLVGKDGSVVIIDS
+3438 
-3452 KQIKTNGAIQVSS
+3452 
-3465 KGAKDTNQLSSKW
+3465 
-3478 INAVLRELPENDPT
+3478 PE
-3492 KLAIKNAEKNGKSI
+3492 
-3506 KTIIAGVDKS
+3506 
-3516 NGKVVLLP
+3516 
-3524 VKIPNKN
+3524 

>member
-1 MNKQCFRVIFSKT
+1 MNKKCFCVIFSKT
-14 LQRFV
+14 LQRLV
-19 VVSELAKSEGK
+19 VTSELAKSEGK
-30 STEKHDVSLSHVSV
+30 STESSAFGLSHIFAQI
-44 RLKPLAFS
+44 RPLTFS
-52 LFCVLG
+52 LYCALG
-58 FVAFSE
+58 FVAFSN
-64 SAVAETLIIQADK
+64 SALANLIIQADK

-104 KGLSHNKYSQ
+104 KGLSHNKYAK
-114 FDIAEK
+114 FDVDTK
-120 GAVLNNSRTHTQT
+120 GAILNNSRTNVQT
-133 QLAGMVQG
+133 QQGGLITG

-149 ANVILN
+149 AKVILN
-155 EVNSSNPSV
+155 EVNSSDPSV
-164 MKGYME
+164 LKGYVE
-170 VAGKKANVI
+170 VAGKKADVI
-179 IANPNGLHCEGCG
+179 IANPSGIHCEGCG
-192 IINSDRVTLTTG
+192 IINSNRATLTTG
-204 KPEIKNGQVDNFK
+204 KPQIKNGNLESFV
-217 VEAGKVTVS
+217 VEKGKVKVS

-231 NSHVDYTEIL
+231 NSRVDYTEII
-241 AREAEV
+241 ARETQV
-247 NAGIWSKKEI
+247 NAGLWSKKEAKVI
-257 TVIAGKNTIAR
+257 TGKNTVKQLET
-268 SDADKTLQVIRTEQA
+268 SADLQIIHNNQPLADEPR
-283 SVGDIKPQ
+283 PQ
-291 VAIDVGELGG
+291 VAVDVGELGG
-301 MYSGKIHLV
+301 MYSGKIHLI
-310 GTEAGIGVRNAGH
+310 GTETGVGVHNAGH
-323 IGASAETLHIDS
+323 IGASAETLKIDS
-335 QGRIVNTGTLNAAK
+335 EGRIVNTGTLNANHAV
-349 STQLTAMQ
+349 QLAGTKG
-357 EIENKGKI
+357 IENRGKI
-365 ENRQGNITLNS
+365 ENRQGDMTFNT
-376 ALDIKQ
+376 AADIQQ
-382 DGAIVARQGDIHKIA
+382 DGSVVARGGHIHQTANQAIHQQGE
-397 TDQISQSGE
+397 T
-406 SVAKGNITYQA
+406 VAKGHITYKA
-417 ARVKTSTNSLV
+417 PSVTASTSSLI
-428 AAGVEVKD
+428 ASGVEVKD
-436 TAQGEVRSLEKNS
+436 SEQGEVRTLGNQSAQGKSITVITTGKTSL
-449 GQGKNVAVSAT
+449 QGKNVASGNINVS
-460 AKATLQ
+460 
-466 GKNLASGQID
+466 
-476 IQSSEVDLDHSHTS
+476 SSEADLDNSHTS
-490 AHSVSVVANQ
+490 AHAVNINASQ
-500 GNIQA
+500 GKIQA
-505 NHATLIADKT
+505 NNAILIA
-515 LSLNTPAEL
+515 NAEL
-524 QTQQSHLKAEKI
+524 ALITPTSLETQHSDVKAEKI
-536 TAQQHSLNMQKA
+536 TTKQRSLNTKGA
-548 VWEQTGTDE
+548 TWEQTGTGE
-557 LKLSV
+557 LKLDVADTLHNS
-562 SDQLKNQGGTLKTQG
+562 GGTFKTQG
-577 DLTLYSHGMDN
+577 DLIVN
-588 RQGHLLANG
+588 AQGVNNQQGRLIAKDKLTINTERG
-597 KLVVNTGTGQLD
+597 KLDSTQGLLVAEQD
-609 TTNGVML
+609 IAI
-616 SNQSLSLNSGE
+616 NSGE
-627 FINDG
+627 LINDG

-705 TQDNSTLHA
+705 TQDNSTLNA

-752 AANTLN
+752 TANALN

-766 ADNLNIITS
+766 ADDLNIITS

-796 STLSNKNGT
+796 STLNNKNGT

-829 IAAQNIDINSGAIN
+829 IAAQNIDINSGEIN
-843 NNQGLISANEI
+843 NNQGVIAANEI

-863 NNQKTLLEK
+863 NNQKTVLKK

-884 ILHSNSL
+884 TLHSNSL

-901 NNATV
+901 NNVTV

-926 HTNTLEQNS
+926 HTNTLEQNN

-977 IARQLAHIDV
+977 IARQLAHVDV

-1006 INSNQSEINNT
+1006 INSNQSDINNT

-1025 GTLKLNTDML
+1025 GTLKLNTNML

-1048 IFTQKTLDNRNT
+1048 IFAQKTLDNRNT
-1060 LADKQ
+1060 LADSQ

-1077 KQLDNQAGRIT
+1077 KQLDNQVGRIT

-1126 IASVSANL
+1126 IASLSANL

-1179 AQQQIDNQQG
+1179 DQQQIDNQQG

-1217 LIEAYQNVIDNRH
+1217 LIEAYQNVIDNRY

-1244 VLQGVTTLLN
+1244 VLQGVTTLFN

-1276 QGTLQSQGDLTLS
+1276 QGIFQSQGDLTLS
-1289 TQSVNNQDGKI
+1289 TQSVNNQEGKI

-1310 IINNRATSEQ
+1310 TINNRAKSEQ

-1359 QTAALNN
+1359 QTSTLNN

-1384 LDNSEG
+1384 LNNSEG

-1491 AELSSNETMLNSTSL
+1491 AELSSNETTLNSTNL

-1534 DHLAINATTVENLAE
+1534 DHLAINAATVENLAE

-1563 ERLDFGVNTLIN
+1563 DRLDFGMGKLIN
-1575 RDGALILSLGNTVI
+1575 RDHSLIFSSGRLSI
-1589 GNTLDKNNHAVGK
+1589 GGLLDENHYAIGK
-1602 ANLIQNDS
+1602 ATLVDNGS
-1610 ATIEL
+1610 ATIEALGDGKINAAHL
-1615 LGNAVVNAQNVI
+1615 LNQDLYVKKGIDTKVEHITEHALGENADRYREGRDGIYYINNGSKRRHSFFLLNDGTRKEGFGWYSWFYKQTTNTTTLEHTDPSKISIGGSLLLDGDDLHNKYSQLLVGRQLWLGDTAFEQNTQNSSLDSGRVKLHNEDIQGEI
-1627 NRDTKIKTRIREE
+1627 NRQDNGTYRVEYRIRQK
-1640 RETFD
+1640 RGKYSHYHYNN
-1645 LYGKENVTTGK
+1645 LKYGP
-1656 VSEWYR
+1656 Y
-1662 VGVDGEMDHADGRRN
+1662 DHP
-1677 KNATFTFYDRA
+1677 TEHFTFNR
-1688 KGSISSNTGDY
+1688 
-1699 WQRRE
+1699 
-1704 FTQTRYI
+1704 
-1711 PEIYDES
+1711 
-1718 PAKFLVGGNLHLNSE
+1718 
-1733 NTLNQY
+1733 
-1739 SRLLIGGRLYFNE
+1739 
-1752 QNISQSGE
+1752 
-1760 SIDSNNGK
+1760 
-1768 LVNEDFTATQI
+1768 
-1779 VDDQGY
+1779 
-1785 FYRYQQDRRKPRRIK
+1785 
-1800 RRKNFLDIKIQKAIN
+1800 
-1815 EQSSKQVHFNLV
+1815 V
-1827 LNTIGTPITSGA
+1827 LNTIGTPITSSA
-1839 TVDDKTKVKDIQ
+1839 TVDDKTQVKDIQ
-1851 LDTVSVMSNSADNPN
+1851 LDTVSVMSNSAESPN
-1866 GISIEKSPLNPSIGK
+1866 GISIERSPLNPSIGK

-1887 TPTINNHNVI
+1887 TQTTNNHNVI

-1904 KLQTTVEKF
+1904 KLQTAVEKF
-1913 DPQDLSNMTMPV
+1913 DPQDLSSMTVPM
-1925 VKTHLPDVK
+1925 VKTHLTEVR

-1945 EAPNG
+1945 DAPNG

-2000 HQLTGRRYIE
+2000 NQLTGRRYIE
-2010 GYNNDIDQ
+2010 GYNNDLAQ
-2018 YKALMNSGVKYAK
+2018 YQALMKSGVEYAK
-2031 QFNLALGV
+2031 QFNLAVGV

-2050 SDMVWFVNKEITLA
+2050 TDMVWLVNKEVTLA
-2064 DGRKVTALVPQVYLV
+2064 DGRKITALVPQVYLV
-2079 ARNSDINSRGGVVSA
+2079 ARDSDISSRGAVISA
-2094 NQILGNV
+2094 NQIVGNV
-2101 DTLENRGVIAGRDL
+2101 GELNNSGVIAGRDL
-2115 TRIHSNQLQNE
+2115 TRIYTNQLENQ
-2126 GSILGDTVDLSAKQN
+2126 GTILGETVDLSAQQN
-2141 LINLGNIEAV
+2141 LINLGGRIEAV
-2151 KSLSLAAGKNL
+2151 KSLSLSAGKNL
-2162 DIRSTLSSSE
+2162 DISSTLSSSE

-2180 TVLDRLAR
+2180 TVLDRLAS

-2193 AGGRLALHSNENLT
+2193 AGGHLALHSNENLT

-2263 DDVTLVAKKD
+2263 DDVSLVAKKD
-2273 VRIRQSDIGSEKGN
+2273 VRIRQSNIGSEKGN

-2329 RHEHDIAQSVG
+2329 RHEHDIAQSVS

-2355 NVTVQGSNAVG
+2355 NVTVQGSNVVG

-2379 KEAENKVYSED
+2379 KEAENKFYSDD
-2390 FHSKKKSGVLG
+2390 FHSKKKSGMLG

-2427 QVGSLNGNTTLIAKN
+2427 QVGSLNGNVTLIAEN
-2442 HYSQTASQV
+2442 HYTQTASLV
-2451 SAVNGDVNILAKNVD
+2451 SAIKGGDVNILAKKVD

-2487 TLAVT
+2487 TLAIT
-2492 SPILSAL
+2492 SPVISAI
-2499 QAVQGTVKSV
+2499 QAVQGVVQST
-2509 ERVGQSKNDRVNAMA
+2509 RQVGESKHGRVNAMA
-2524 AANSAMDAY
+2524 AANAGFDAY
-2533 RAGQAVG
+2533 RAAQSVG
-2540 QAGKAMQEA
+2540 QAANDVGKFMS
-2549 MENGNMDSVV
+2549 NTGNVDSVIGV
-2559 GAQIT
+2559 QIT
-2564 YGQQKS
+2564 YSQQKS

-2581 AKSQVNAGGKVNI
+2581 AKSQVNAGGRVNI
-2594 VATGAGKASN
+2594 VATGAGKDSN
-2604 ITIQGSDV
+2604 INIEGSDI

-2618 FLEADNDINITAAEQ
+2618 ILIADNQVNIKAIEENHQ
-2633 THKERSTN
+2633 ERSTN
-2641 KSSGFN
+2641 KSRGFN
-2647 AGVAMKVS
+2647 AGVAIKVS
-2655 NGAAVGATLG
+2655 NGEAAGVTFG
-2665 GNHGKGYGNGDE
+2665 GNYGKGYGNGDE

-2689 SKTVIQAGGDA
+2689 SKTVVKAGGDVTLA
-2700 NIIGSQVKGKRVE
+2700 GSQVKGKGVE
-2713 VNAQN
+2713 LDAEN
-2718 LNIESLQDTATYKG
+2718 LKIESLQDKSSYHG
-2732 KQMNVSG
+2732 KQMNVSA
-2739 SVTVGYGASVGGSFN
+2739 SVTVGYGFAAGGSFN
-2754 KSNIHADHASVN
+2754 KSKVNTDYASVN

-2771 YAGDEGYDINVNHT
+2771 FAGNDGYDINVKNKVSSVGGAILSSAPKEKNQMTAQDFEYSNIQNYSNAKSSAMGLMGGFSVDRDQTSDEDKALNKIYRGEDRKGETFEQANPNKANQSPVKFGLGTNDVHST
-2785 DLKGG
+2785 DL
-2790 LITSTQKAEDEG
+2790 
-2802 KNRFST
+2802 
-2808 GSLTH
+2808 
-2813 SDIENHS
+2813 
-2820 NYSGSSFGVSGS
+2820 Y
-2832 VAANFDTPFGKEGQ
+2832 
-2846 AQSSKQAT
+2846 
-2854 DSKGNPVYLDKNGKE
+2854 
-2869 TVSATDTEGN
+2869 
-2879 ANRAKSATGLASLQ
+2879 
-2893 STLGLGYGS
+2893 
-2902 DKESQSGTTKSGINT
+2902 
-2917 KNIEIRDQAGQL
+2917 
-2929 AKTGETVEQTR
+2929 
-2940 DRIKTEVTTDNAAQ
+2940 
-2954 HSGKLENHFDKD
+2954 
-2966 EVQKELDLQRDVTE
+2966 
-2980 QFGNNLSQGAALIS
+2980 
-2994 EKLSEKARKQKY
+2994 
-3006 EAAVAL
+3006 
-3012 EQAQK
+3012 
-3017 AVKENDSES
+3017 
-3026 NRTLERQAQMQF
+3026 
-3038 DKADQAAKEWETG
+3038 
-3051 GRQRRLVD
+3051 
-3059 SAMNV
+3059 
-3064 LSTALAGRPA
+3064 
-3074 AEVVASGLSP
+3074 
-3084 MVNHHIK
+3084 
-3091 EATKGQSDAVNL
+3091 
-3103 TAHAL
+3103 
-3108 WGAVEAY
+3108 
-3115 AGNRNVA
+3115 
-3122 AGAAGAV
+3122 
-3129 AGEAAAKVIA
+3129 AAAKI
-3139 ETLYGKSP
+3139 G
-3147 NALSQEEKLT
+3147 
-3157 VSTLSQAAA
+3157 
-3166 GIAGGALANSSDGV
+3166 LANLASNSSQSENNQSTTNAVISDGNFN
-3180 GIAAQTAKGAVENN
+3180 IA
-3194 SMADDVHPSDERK
+3194 SMQGK
-3207 QNIEMYAKVLF
+3207 QNIETIKKSTEQDANKLEKVDHAKMQKEVEQDVATIQAF
-3218 NGDEDKAKEY
+3218 AK
-3228 QEGLELAEAQGQI
+3228 
-3241 DSVKET
+3241 
-3247 ADAIA
+3247 
-3252 NLDDTVVSLW
+3252 
-3262 EAISN
+3262 
-3267 PEKTYNNVVV
+3267 NVGGAT
-3277 SLKEWDEAYA
+3277 DEAYRTMFIA
-3287 LALKEN
+3287 EHRMFTHKVDEKGNPIKDPEILK
-3293 PKLAGEMQG
+3293 K
-3302 YRQGKMK
+3302 
-3309 GVSTGGVVLSG
+3309 
-3320 AGLALVKP
+3320 
-3328 MGALKNG
+3328 
-3335 VVGFTKN
+3335 
-3342 QVNRVVNHTVLNR
+3342 
-3355 VINEVDNIAVS
+3355 INEEADAKGLDRTEYLKQQLEKGRNIYVLHELS
-3366 TDKGFINGTKVC
+3366 DQERNQLQKVTYTDPKT
-3378 GASCEIKAT
+3378 
-3387 SKAEQA
+3387 
-3393 LIDDIVKNG
+3393 
-3402 DIKGGKTES
+3402 GKTES
-3411 LIHGLAKRSGYEP
+3411 KYVVAFNGIFNDRNSAAKFAVQNYIAGRDDKTGNIDQKVYKDVYFVHHPKANNAFSELLVAGYEKMFEGSFGNLLGMDNSSLQAMNMMKQYGKDDLYLGSHSRGTLTVSNALKALNTEDNREKKLLSNTTVKMVGPAADVTRADGYLSQLQTGKERTTSDGSIRIENHASDPVGSMPILLGGNSATTSENNLNKGWIARISDIFGDNSSVHNCHGLGQRQCITDGYRTEGD
-3424 LQGGKYGSNNGFDH
+3424 LKMGNEETIFNLNK
-3438 VLVGKDGSVVIIDS
+3438 
-3452 KQIKTNGAIQVSS
+3452 S
-3465 KGAKDTNQLSSKW
+3465 KG
-3478 INAVLRELPENDPT
+3478 E
-3492 KLAIKNAEKNGKSI
+3492 
-3506 KTIIAGVDKS
+3506 
-3516 NGKVVLLP
+3516 
-3524 VKIPNKN
+3524 

>member
-1 MNKQCFRVIFSKT
+1 MNKKCFCVIFSKT
-14 LQRFV
+14 LQRLV
-19 VVSELAKSEGK
+19 VTSELAKSEGK
-30 STEKHDVSLSHVSV
+30 STESSAFGLSHIFAQI
-44 RLKPLAFS
+44 RPLTFS
-52 LFCVLG
+52 LYCALG
-58 FVAFSE
+58 FVAFSN
-64 SAVAETLIIQADK
+64 SALANLIIQADK

-104 KGLSHNKYSQ
+104 KGLSHNKYAK
-114 FDIAEK
+114 FDVDTK
-120 GAVLNNSRTHTQT
+120 GAILNNSRTNVQT
-133 QLAGMVQG
+133 QQGGLITG

-149 ANVILN
+149 AKVILN
-155 EVNSSNPSV
+155 EVNSSDPSV
-164 MKGYME
+164 LKGYVE
-170 VAGKKANVI
+170 VAGKKADVI
-179 IANPNGLHCEGCG
+179 IANPSGIHCEGCG
-192 IINSDRVTLTTG
+192 IINSNRATLTTG
-204 KPEIKNGQVDNFK
+204 KPQIKNGNLESFV
-217 VEAGKVTVS
+217 VEKGKVKVS

-231 NSHVDYTEIL
+231 NSRVDYTEII
-241 AREAEV
+241 ARETQV
-247 NAGIWSKKEI
+247 NAGLWSKKEAKVI
-257 TVIAGKNTIAR
+257 TGKNTVKQLET
-268 SDADKTLQVIRTEQA
+268 SADLQIIHNNQPLADEPR
-283 SVGDIKPQ
+283 PQ
-291 VAIDVGELGG
+291 VAVDVGELGG
-301 MYSGKIHLV
+301 MYSGKIHLI
-310 GTEAGIGVRNAGH
+310 GTETGVGVHNAGH
-323 IGASAETLHIDS
+323 IGASAETLKIDS
-335 QGRIVNTGTLNAAK
+335 EGRIVNTGTLNANHAV
-349 STQLTAMQ
+349 QLAGTKG
-357 EIENKGKI
+357 IENRGKI
-365 ENRQGNITLNS
+365 ENRQGDMTFNT
-376 ALDIKQ
+376 AADIQQ
-382 DGAIVARQGDIHKIA
+382 DGSVVARGGHIHQTANQAIHQQGE
-397 TDQISQSGE
+397 T
-406 SVAKGNITYQA
+406 VAKGHITYKA
-417 ARVKTSTNSLV
+417 PSVTASTSSLI
-428 AAGVEVKD
+428 ASGVEVKD
-436 TAQGEVRSLEKNS
+436 SEQGEVRTLGNQSAQGKSITVITTGKTSL
-449 GQGKNVAVSAT
+449 QGKNVASGNINVS
-460 AKATLQ
+460 
-466 GKNLASGQID
+466 
-476 IQSSEVDLDHSHTS
+476 SSEADLDNSHTS
-490 AHSVSVVANQ
+490 AHAVNINASQ
-500 GNIQA
+500 GKIQA
-505 NHATLIADKT
+505 NNAILIA
-515 LSLNTPAEL
+515 NAEL
-524 QTQQSHLKAEKI
+524 ALITPTSLETQHSDVKAEKI
-536 TAQQHSLNMQKA
+536 TTKQRSLNTKGA
-548 VWEQTGTDE
+548 TWEQTGTGE
-557 LKLSV
+557 LKLDVADTLHNS
-562 SDQLKNQGGTLKTQG
+562 GGTFKTQG
-577 DLTLYSHGMDN
+577 DLIVN
-588 RQGHLLANG
+588 AQGVNNQQGRLIAKDKLTINTERG
-597 KLVVNTGTGQLD
+597 KLDSTQGLLVAEQD
-609 TTNGVML
+609 IAI
-616 SNQSLSLNSGE
+616 NSGE
-627 FINDG
+627 LINDG

-705 TQDNSTLHA
+705 TQDNSTLNA

-752 AANTLN
+752 TANALN

-766 ADNLNIITS
+766 ADDLNIITS

-829 IAAQNIDINSGAIN
+829 IAAQNIDINSGEIN

-863 NNQKTLLEK
+863 NNQKTVLKK

-884 ILHSNSL
+884 TLHSNSL

-901 NNATV
+901 NNVTV

-926 HTNTLEQNS
+926 HTNTLEQNN

-957 ISGNQVNVTA
+957 ISGNQINMTA

-977 IARQLAHIDV
+977 IARQLAHVDV

-1006 INSNQSEINNT
+1006 INSNQSDINNT

-1025 GTLKLNTDML
+1025 GTLKLNTNML

-1126 IASVSANL
+1126 IASLSANL

-1289 TQSVNNQDGKI
+1289 TQSVNNQEGKI

-1310 IINNRATSEQ
+1310 TINNRATSEQ

-1359 QTAALNN
+1359 QTATLNN

-1423 NATGLASEG
+1423 NATGLVSEG

-1491 AELSSNETMLNSTSL
+1491 AELSSNETMLNSTNL

-1534 DHLAINATTVENLAE
+1534 DHLAINAATVENLAE

-1563 ERLDFGVNTLIN
+1563 DRLDFGIGKLIN
-1575 RDGALILSLGNTVI
+1575 RDHSLIFSSGKLSI
-1589 GNTLDKNNHAVGK
+1589 GGQLDENHYAIGK
-1602 ANLIQNDS
+1602 ATLVDNGS
-1610 ATIEL
+1610 ATIEALGDGKINTAHL
-1615 LGNAVVNAQNVI
+1615 LNQDLYVKKGIDTKVEHITEHALGENAHRYREGRDGIYYVNNGSKSPYSFFLLNDGTRKEGSGWYSWFYKQTTNTTTLEHTDPSKISIGGSLLLDGDDLHNKYSQLLVGRQLWLGDTAFEQNTQNSSLDGGRVKLHNEDIQGEI
-1627 NRDTKIKTRIREE
+1627 NRQDNGI
-1640 RETFD
+1640 
-1645 LYGKENVTTGK
+1645 
-1656 VSEWYR
+1656 YR
-1662 VGVDGEMDHADGRRN
+1662 VERGTRKKRGKYSHYHRNNLKYGPYDHP
-1677 KNATFTFYDRA
+1677 TEHFTFNR
-1688 KGSISSNTGDY
+1688 
-1699 WQRRE
+1699 
-1704 FTQTRYI
+1704 
-1711 PEIYDES
+1711 
-1718 PAKFLVGGNLHLNSE
+1718 
-1733 NTLNQY
+1733 
-1739 SRLLIGGRLYFNE
+1739 
-1752 QNISQSGE
+1752 
-1760 SIDSNNGK
+1760 
-1768 LVNEDFTATQI
+1768 
-1779 VDDQGY
+1779 
-1785 FYRYQQDRRKPRRIK
+1785 
-1800 RRKNFLDIKIQKAIN
+1800 
-1815 EQSSKQVHFNLV
+1815 V

-2000 HQLTGRRYIE
+2000 HQLTGRRYID

-2079 ARNSDINSRGGVVSA
+2079 ARNSDINSRGGLVSA

-2151 KSLSLAAGKNL
+2151 KSLSLAAGENL

-2329 RHEHDIAQSVG
+2329 RHEHDIAQSVS

-2355 NVTVQGSNAVG
+2355 TVTVQGSNVVG

-2390 FHSKKKSGVLG
+2390 FHSKKKSGVLGG

-2549 MENGNMDSVV
+2549 MENGSVDSVV

-2618 FLEADNDINITAAEQ
+2618 FLGADNDINITAAEQ

-2655 NGAAVGATLG
+2655 NGAAAGITVG
-2665 GNHGKGYGNGDE
+2665 GNYGKGYGNGDE
-2677 TTYVASHVGDSQ
+2677 TTYVASHVGDANSQ
-2689 SKTVIQAGGDA
+2689 TTLQAGGDA

-2732 KQMNVSG
+2732 KQMNGSG
-2739 SVTVGYGASVGGSFN
+2739 SVTVGYGVSAGGSFN
-2754 KSNIHADHASVN
+2754 KSKVNADHASVN

-2846 AQSSKQAT
+2846 AQSGKQAV
-2854 DSKGNPVYLDKNGKE
+2854 DEDGNPIYRNDRGELTTEAKNAQGK
-2869 TVSATDTEGN
+2869 DN
-2879 ANRAKSATGLASLQ
+2879 AKQLATGWDSLE
-2893 STLGLGYGS
+2893 TTHNVGFGY
-2902 DKESQSGTTKSGINT
+2902 DKDSQSSTTKSGINT
-2917 KNIEIRDQAGQL
+2917 SNIEIRDQAGQL

-2966 EVQKELDLQRDVTE
+2966 EVQREIDLQRNVTQE
-2980 QFGNNLSQGAALIS
+2980 FDRTRQDIKKELYDIADKKRAEAVEIRRNSRGEDGKTGYNTEESLELDRRADGLEKTAFYVDLALGSLYGWGNADATKYVGTAVASDPIVRTATAPKQIWLEKCKQDSLYCSNFNRDGSKRPTENGRAEIGDKRQIFDIS
-2994 EKLSEKARKQKY
+2994 ELKPSDSNNVITISNNGIMNPLDDALKNAIKQNKWATNKEGVAVVYNRPTSNPLSELLYAAYDKTNDLLGGRLPLTTAEKANVKLYQYAKDNKY
-3006 EAAVAL
+3006 QIDLSNHSRGGLTASVAL
-3012 EQAQK
+3012 Q
-3017 AVKENDSES
+3017 
-3026 NRTLERQAQMQF
+3026 
-3038 DKADQAAKEWETG
+3038 
-3051 GRQRRLVD
+3051 
-3059 SAMNV
+3059 
-3064 LSTALAGRPA
+3064 
-3074 AEVVASGLSP
+3074 
-3084 MVNHHIK
+3084 
-3091 EATKGQSDAVNL
+3091 
-3103 TAHAL
+3103 
-3108 WGAVEAY
+3108 Y
-3115 AGNRNVA
+3115 ANRN
-3122 AGAAGAV
+3122 GLTNIPIR
-3129 AGEAAAKVIA
+3129 ESRF
-3139 ETLYGKSP
+3139 YGTATHVQDYA
-3147 NALSQEEKLT
+3147 NQ
-3157 VSTLSQAAA
+3157 
-3166 GIAGGALANSSDGV
+3166 LAHVNGSYRYLD
-3180 GIAAQTAKGAVENN
+3180 KNN
-3194 SMADDVHPSDERK
+3194 
-3207 QNIEMYAKVLF
+3207 Q
-3218 NGDEDKAKEY
+3218 
-3228 QEGLELAEAQGQI
+3228 
-3241 DSVKET
+3241 
-3247 ADAIA
+3247 
-3252 NLDDTVVSLW
+3252 
-3262 EAISN
+3262 
-3267 PEKTYNNVVV
+3267 EKTSNGTVKSAVHHTDFVGRTPLMGLRSKYIVGGN
-3277 SLKEWDEAYA
+3277 E
-3287 LALKEN
+3287 
-3293 PKLAGEMQG
+3293 P
-3302 YRQGKMK
+3302 
-3309 GVSTGGVVLSG
+3309 TGGVENTWFTYSHSSYFAEVPNKDLTNEKREYIDDKG
-3320 AGLALVKP
+3320 YTVKE
-3328 MGALKNG
+3328 KNR
-3335 VVGFTKN
+3335 VANEYRKEFEEKWQPTKN
-3342 QVNRVVNHTVLNR
+3342 NLNP
-3355 VINEVDNIAVS
+3355 S
-3366 TDKGFINGTKVC
+3366 LPK
-3378 GASCEIKAT
+3378 
-3387 SKAEQA
+3387 
-3393 LIDDIVKNG
+3393 IV
-3402 DIKGGKTES
+3402 T
-3411 LIHGLAKRSGYEP
+3411 
-3424 LQGGKYGSNNGFDH
+3424 
-3438 VLVGKDGSVVIIDS
+3438 
-3452 KQIKTNGAIQVSS
+3452 
-3465 KGAKDTNQLSSKW
+3465 
-3478 INAVLRELPENDPT
+3478 PE
-3492 KLAIKNAEKNGKSI
+3492 
-3506 KTIIAGVDKS
+3506 
-3516 NGKVVLLP
+3516 
-3524 VKIPNKN
+3524 